1 MATNNNEIP
10 NINTDWQG
18 YSGKSVQD
26 FIKKM
31 IRQTISELGGKFGH
45 VTYESGQMRFYD
57 TDGGTSL
64 GAVTITGTSYTV
76 NVETNHKSNNIVVL
90 TSDIS
95 SIITLTPTTESIE
108 FGSTVKEDFPE
119 DYTFKLEIDSG
130 QGYID
135 RTPTNNIIKNGES
148 VDVDIRRYLTTGIN
162 KARIVVTGSI
172 SGQPKTLVFS
182 VTLTSLS
189 LNVEHPWHQV
199 WMQGNNYFVQNIYF
213 SGNIQKTL
221 HIKVGDVE
229 YTQDYSASTQYVNVP
244 TTFDLTNYTPT
255 ESGVVPLEIWM
266 TGEGVETQ
274 HIYYQIMYVA
284 DADKGNISLICF
296 NNIPAK
302 VYNFRQEDLVQYSV
316 YNIGSVNTLVK
327 ASYGDKEEI
336 LLENS
341 ENITSNT
348 IYTLSLSLQIDTDL
362 LEGIRLYVEVSGN
375 GVSKNT
381 EIIVDNSNAFIATP
395 GAKFYLNS
403 SLGSNSTPDRD
414 KIINSAPISEGFD
427 AIYDATWSGFTFSK
441 DAWDYDKD
449 GNRALVIKAGS
460 TLKIP
465 NLKPLRTTTDQSTT
479 FEIMYRAGAV
489 ADYDTPIFTCI
500 DTETYNKDTSVGIII
515 FPTRVLILSKETR
528 NEVFQQLLLGEDRI
542 NHIIIS
548 FQKKFGGKANNLC
561 RIFINGVENVTFTY
575 KDTDTFYPNTALQYG
590 GIVAGQSSTDTYI
603 YMMRIY
609 NKGFEEQDVRANFLN
624 AVIES
629 ANFNRLGFKADND
642 VLDGNSIDYYMV
654 KKAGFNTYVVETD
667 QPLPSLKNPVSYSK
681 GVNIHLEYNDH
692 PEWNVSIYDA
702 PLDRQGTTSSLY
714 MWANLR
720 SKIKKALVWRYHNL
734 KDSAGN
740 VLEETGKNGYLFGY
754 KSRPKVQKI
763 TWKKNVASQ
772 PQGHKMGATGIF
784 NDLFKQVFGAEK
796 LVTEGILPSIDTRV
810 ATEQIPFIGFQL
822 DSNGQYSFIGM
833 YTGGPDKTDKKTFG
847 YDRTDIFPK
856 LMMIEGPNH
865 DPYMTRFLV
874 PWTEDVFYDYLN
886 ETLSIGAES
895 PSDGSK
901 QEGWDA
907 DIVGDYSTDSEE
919 DADAIMNLYLSEFK
933 PAYDAIYYCSP
944 YIVSLDEAL
953 ASSGYSS
960 LDDINNNLSSYQKKE
975 TNGYSNILL
984 TLYDSQYRLI
994 YYRVKTGKY
1003 EVLPLSTHNML
1014 EYLGLSGT
1022 PTTEE
1027 IIEARRQK
1035 WINPDSGVAKYVNLP
1050 EAYYHNVFCE
1060 FLGVTDN
1067 DAKNTYWRKFKEIA
1081 LGGKWGFNQDDLDT
1095 LMQNDNNGQ
1104 DTKEYYVEPND
1115 TLNGNDIFQGRT
1127 SAFWYALRL
1136 WCKDNIKGM
1145 ANEFI
1150 QAAYDKA
1157 EALNISGNSIH
1168 ERVLGLVSYYMWQ
1181 HSSKYFPAAI
1191 YNADTKLAYIDVW
1204 YENPSALYNNV
1215 PPLTQIHGDH
1225 YETER
1230 AWMIKRIA
1238 YFFSKYQ
1245 LGAFKSSSADNYGS
1259 LEFTPASGFDM
1270 KVTPAIW
1277 LYPRISIGGSE
1288 TEQSVRTPA
1297 GNTCT
1302 LSLPSSGT
1310 TGVYI
1315 KGLDWLSDLGD
1326 LSKLQLTS
1334 RGGSDVISFSVNG
1347 KRLRK
1352 LKVGDANE
1360 EVLFNATNLAVV
1372 GDTLEEI
1379 DAQNASTIQGTLD
1392 LKNCPRLRNI
1402 YLQGTALTSVF
1413 PPVGGRVLKLQ
1424 LPNTLATLFLHNLNL
1439 LTDDNLTLSDD
1450 TKANLTTLYIN
1461 SCDNLNAFNILKE
1474 IYNTEGNKLAN
1485 IGIIWKGTIEDSDS
1499 SNMQMLGAIAKVSGQ
1514 EGGYRGVVYN
1524 ENGDIETGGKVNIN
1538 GSLNINYP
1546 VYQDDVDAILEGI
1559 PDLKVSY
1566 DPNNTYI
1573 RFKDAEVQRICATKW
1588 GDGNGV
1594 TKEQVKKVTD
1604 VATTFNRNA
1613 IIETFNEFKEFINV
1627 VELSGYSPQGAFRS
1641 CTSLREITLPET
1653 MRKLNDGHP
1662 RNNGGGGCFY
1672 GATSLGKCNGTENVK
1687 YVGACAFYDC
1697 KSLTEVN
1704 LKSATDIRSWAFM
1717 NCSNLSEI
1725 GDTSSVNSLGTRA
1738 FMNCAKLSDVSF
1750 PALSGNLGSDTFS
1763 GCTSLK
1769 RIGSLG
1775 SSIKKIS
1782 DGLGGQFGDLGFA
1795 YNCTSLEY
1803 VDLSRVNDIGNYA
1816 FYGCSLLSDIGEQC
1830 DELFRIGNSA
1840 FEKCTSL
1847 AIEDLSI
1854 PNLEQIGKYA
1864 FSNTKIKKVSN
1875 LGNITAINSY
1885 TFNNCTS
1892 LIEFTDPINNC
1903 TYESNCFTNCTSLT
1917 KININDNEKWFR
1929 NTFKSDTANPIRYA
1943 KNFYIND
1950 ELVDTM
1956 KVPSDLIT
1964 IGNYVLQ
1971 NWKGTTVDFGDSAIE
1986 TIGAYSFKDCTNLT
2000 NCNIPQSV
2008 KTINDRA
2015 FQGCTSLE
2023 FDTLN
2028 LPNLTSIGN
2037 YALDGVKIRKLVITS
2052 LVNLPTQ
2059 SGTLEAK
2066 STLQEVVLSSKCTTL
2081 PASVF
2086 SDYTNLNTINLG
2098 LITTFNSS
2106 CLKNT
2111 GLTGTLS
2118 IPNATGTLD
2127 VSAFYNTK
2135 ITNIANLGSVT
2146 QLGSSTWNDGVFQNC
2161 SLLETVTLPET
2172 LTIIGVNCFSN
2183 DKQLKTINFPESI
2196 TTIAYNGFN
2205 NCNNLEIESLSLP
2218 NLTSLSDAVFGNCYK
2233 LKRVTNLGSITKILV
2248 PSNDKGVFY
2257 NCTNLKVVVLP
2268 ATLETL
2274 GSQYS
2279 PFVRC
2284 TSLED
2289 VVCYATIP
2297 PAVACST
2304 IFPKNKLKGIYVPDS
2319 SIDAYRSATNWSN
2332 YYDYIYPIS
2341 DYVEGIPPMKFED
2354 AAVESIILT
2363 NYDTNKS
2370 GYLSNTEL
2378 LAIKNMNGKFDN
2390 NATIETFNELDQF
2403 TSLTQMPTFQNCTSL
2418 SEIKLPTHLNSMPSS
2433 MFKGCTALT
2442 SFAIPDTVQKLNGD
2456 TFNGSGL
2463 SSLTSWGGITELS
2476 GNNNF
2481 QNCISLSSIPSLST
2495 LTKISGNGTFAGCT
2509 NLTSVSGL
2517 NNLTQ
2522 IGENTFSECTNLNI
2536 NNLNLPNLTTLK
2548 SGAFYKCTSLT
2559 GSINLPS
2566 LTNQVDYS
2574 TFRECTSI
2582 INVLSLGSITKI
2594 QNNAFFGCTSLQS
2607 VNLPSTLTAIYLQAF
2622 YNCSNM
2628 YLPNNKLPES
2638 ITIID
2643 EKAFEG
2649 CTRLRIDELYLP
2661 NLKTINGGFESCDI
2675 RKITNLGSITKVA
2688 GFSNNANL
2696 ISVVLPETVTTIY
2709 DSAFADCTS
2718 LTTIN
2723 IPETVTTIGYRTFN
2737 NCTSLV
2743 IDELYLPN
2751 LQTLNTQSF
2760 NQVQRIS
2767 RITSLGQI
2775 TILPNTCFR
2784 LVSCDSIILPD
2795 TLLTIKGQETLP
2807 LCPTIVLPASVTD
2820 IEECIRGNT
2829 VITNFICKAT
2839 VPPSV
2844 ARNNWSETTSLQAI
2858 YVPDDSVEAYK
2869 AATNWST
2876 KASIIYGISD
2886 IITNNPELYEEIKDQ
2901 LGGGNT

>member
-31 IRQTISELGGKFGH
+31 IRQTIADIGSKFGH
-45 VTYESGQMRFYD
+45 VTYESGQIRFYD

-90 TSDIS
+90 TSDLS

-108 FGSTVKEDFPE
+108 FGSTTKEDFPE

-148 VDVDIRRYLTTGIN
+148 VDVEIRRYLTTGIN
-162 KARIVVTGSI
+162 KARIVVTGAT

-221 HIKVGDVE
+221 HVKLGDVE

-274 HIYYQIMYVA
+274 HIHYQIMYVT

-296 NNIPAK
+296 NNIPNK

-362 LEGIRLYVEVSGN
+362 LEGISLYVEVSGN
-375 GVSKNT
+375 GVSRST
-381 EIIVDNSNAFIATP
+381 EISVDNSNAFIATP

-403 SLGSNSTPDRD
+403 SLGSNSTSDRD

-427 AIYDATWSGFTFSK
+427 AIYDATWDSFTFSK
-441 DAWDYDKD
+441 DAWDYDQD

-479 FEIMYRAGAV
+479 FEIMYRASAV

-500 DTETYNKDTSVGIII
+500 DTETYNKDTSVGIVI
-515 FPTRVLILSKETR
+515 FPTRILIISKETR

-810 ATEQIPFIGFQL
+810 ATEQVPFIGFQL

-886 ETLSIGAES
+886 ETLSVGAES
-895 PSDGSK
+895 PSEGSK

-907 DIVGDYSTDSEE
+907 DIVAGYSTDSEE
-919 DADAIMNLYLSEFK
+919 DANAIMGLYLSEFK

-1035 WINPDSGVAKYVNLP
+1035 WINPDNGVAKYVNLP

-1145 ANEFI
+1145 ASEFI

-1168 ERVLGLVSYYMWQ
+1168 ERILGLVSYYMWQ

-1270 KVTPAIW
+1270 QVTPAIW

-1288 TEQSVRTPA
+1288 TEQSVRTQA
-1297 GNTCT
+1297 GDTCT
-1302 LSLPSSGT
+1302 LTLPSSGT

-1485 IGIIWKGTIEDSDS
+1485 IGILWKGTIEDSDP

-1538 GSLNINYP
+1538 GSLNVNYP
-1546 VYQDDVDAILEGI
+1546 VYQDDVGAILEGI

-1573 RFKDAEVQRICATKW
+1573 RFQDAEVQRICVTNW
-1588 GDGNGV
+1588 GDGNGITNQQAAAV
-1594 TKEQVKKVTD
+1594 TSFGNKFSGNTTITSFDELGKFGITSLANATSGTIRGIFQKCINLVSVDLSKITIIGHNSFSQCTLFAGDGNGNLSIPNLTSIGDNSFGGQGASTCTGLKRVLNLGNITEIPSSGNTSGGTFRNQINLTD
-1604 VATTFNRNA
+1604 VNLPSTLTT
-1613 IIETFNEFKEFINV
+1613 IGI
-1627 VELSGYSPQGAFRS
+1627 YAF
-1641 CTSLREITLPET
+1641 
-1653 MRKLNDGHP
+1653 
-1662 RNNGGGGCFY
+1662 
-1672 GATSLGKCNGTENVK
+1672 
-1687 YVGACAFYDC
+1687 
-1697 KSLTEVN
+1697 
-1704 LKSATDIRSWAFM
+1704 
-1717 NCSNLSEI
+1717 
-1725 GDTSSVNSLGTRA
+1725 
-1738 FMNCAKLSDVSF
+1738 
-1750 PALSGNLGSDTFS
+1750 
-1763 GCTSLK
+1763 
-1769 RIGSLG
+1769 
-1775 SSIKKIS
+1775 
-1782 DGLGGQFGDLGFA
+1782 
-1795 YNCTSLEY
+1795 YNCTSLENINIPE
-1803 VDLSRVNDIGNYA
+1803 SI
-1816 FYGCSLLSDIGEQC
+1816 IT
-1830 DELFRIGNSA
+1830 IGNSA
-1840 FEKCTSL
+1840 FANCTSL
-1847 AIEDLSI
+1847 TTINIPETVTTIGNSIFNNCTSLVIDDLSL
-1854 PNLEQIGKYA
+1854 PNLTSIGSYA
-1864 FSNTKIKKVSN
+1864 FYNTKIKKVSN
-1875 LGNITAINSY
+1875 LGNITAIY
-1885 TFNNCTS
+1885 TNTFGNCTS
-1892 LIEFTDPINNC
+1892 LIEFTDPISNC
-1903 TYESNCFTNCTSLT
+1903 TYESNCFNNCTSLT
-1917 KININDNEKWFR
+1917 KINISDNEKWFR
-1929 NTFKSDTANPIRYA
+1929 NTFKSDTANPIRYD

-1956 KVPSDLIT
+1956 KVPSDLTT

-1971 NWKGTTVDFGDSAIE
+1971 NWNGTTVDFGDSTIE
-1986 TIGAYSFKDCTNLT
+1986 TIGSYAFKNCTNLT

-2028 LPNLTSIGN
+2028 LPNLTSIGS

-2052 LVNLPTQ
+2052 LVNLPTN
-2059 SGTLEAK
+2059 SGTLGAK

-2081 PASVF
+2081 PYAAF
-2086 SDYTNLNTINLG
+2086 YGYTNLNTINLS
-2098 LITTFNSS
+2098 LITTFNSY

-2118 IPNATGTLD
+2118 IPSATGTLG
-2127 VSAFYNTK
+2127 VAAFYGTK
-2135 ITNIANLGSVT
+2135 ITNIANLGSIT
-2146 QLGSSTWNDGVFQNC
+2146 QLGSIEWANGNGTFYGC

-2172 LTIIGVNCFSN
+2172 LTIIGANSFYG

-2196 TTIAYNGFN
+2196 TDILACAFD

-2218 NLTSLSDAVFGNCYK
+2218 NLTSLSDTVFGNCYK
-2233 LKRVTNLGSITKILV
+2233 LKRVTNLGSITNLLA
-2248 PSNDKGVFY
+2248 PESSKGVFY
-2257 NCTNLKVVVLP
+2257 NCTNLKVVILP

-2279 PFVRC
+2279 PFAGC
-2284 TSLED
+2284 NSLED

-2354 AAVESIILT
+2354 AEVESIILT

-2390 NATIETFNELDQF
+2390 KATIETFNELEQF

-2442 SFAIPDTVQKLNGD
+2442 SFAIPNTVQKLNGD

-2463 SSLTSWGGITELS
+2463 SSLTSWGGVTEIS
-2476 GNNNF
+2476 DNNNF
-2481 QNCISLSSIPSLST
+2481 QNCTSLSSIPSLST

-2522 IGENTFSECTNLNI
+2522 IGNNTFSECTNLNI
-2536 NNLNLPNLTTLK
+2536 NNLNLPNLITL
-2548 SGAFYKCTSLT
+2548 GDYAFQKTNLT

-2566 LTNQVDYS
+2566 ITNLGYGA
-2574 TFRECTSI
+2574 FRECTSI
-2582 INVLSLGSITKI
+2582 TNVISLGYITKI
-2594 QNNAFFGCTSLQS
+2594 QDYAFYGCTSLQS
-2607 VNLPSTLTAIYLQAF
+2607 VNLPNTLTSVGIQAF

-2638 ITIID
+2638 ITTID
-2643 EKAFEG
+2643 RQAFDG
-2649 CTRLRIDELYLP
+2649 CTSLRIDELYLP
-2661 NLKTINGGFESCDI
+2661 NLKTINGGFERCDV
-2675 RKITNLGSITKVA
+2675 RKITNLGSITTVS
-2688 GFSNNANL
+2688 GFDNNANL
-2696 ISVVLPETVTTIY
+2696 TSVVLPETITTINY
-2709 DSAFADCTS
+2709 NAFNNCTS

-2723 IPETVTTIGYRTFN
+2723 LPESITTIGSNSFS

-2743 IDELYLPN
+2743 IDGLYLPN
-2751 LQTLNTQSF
+2751 LQTFSGTNTFYNVS
-2760 NQVQRIS
+2760 RIS

-2775 TILPNTCFR
+2775 TNLPTNTF
-2784 LVSCDSIILPD
+2784 LKVYCDSIILPN
-2795 TLLTIKGQETLP
+2795 TLLTLGQSSLP

-2820 IEECIRGNT
+2820 IGQCLRDNN
-2829 VITNFICKAT
+2829 VIVNFICKAT
-2839 VPPSV
+2839 VPPVCSNF
-2844 ARNNWSETTSLQAI
+2844 AGLQAI

-2869 AATNWST
+2869 TATNWSS
-2876 KASIIYGISD
+2876 KASIIYSISD

-2901 LGGGNT
+2901 L

>member
-31 IRQTISELGGKFGH
+31 LRQTISELGGKFGH

-148 VDVDIRRYLTTGIN
+148 VDVEIRRYLTTGIN
-162 KARIVVTGSI
+162 KVRIVVTGAT

-274 HIYYQIMYVA
+274 HIHYQIMYVT

-296 NNIPAK
+296 NNVPAK

-316 YNIGSVNTLVK
+316 YNIGSISTLVK
-327 ASYGDKEEI
+327 ALYDDKEEI

-341 ENITSNT
+341 EDITSNT

-403 SLGSNSTPDRD
+403 SLGSNSTSDRD

-441 DAWDYDKD
+441 DAWDYDQD

-479 FEIMYRAGAV
+479 FELMYRASAI

-515 FPTRVLILSKETR
+515 FPTRILVISKETR

-542 NHIIIS
+542 NHIIVS

-590 GIVAGQSSTDTYI
+590 GLVLGQQSTDTYV

-734 KDSAGN
+734 KDSADN

-810 ATEQIPFIGFQL
+810 ATEQVPFIGFQL

-886 ETLSIGAES
+886 ETLSVGAES

-907 DIVGDYSTDSEE
+907 DIVANYSTDSEE
-919 DADAIMNLYLSEFK
+919 DADAIMDLYLSEFK

-944 YIVSLDEAL
+944 YIVSLNEAL

-960 LDDINNNLSSYQKKE
+960 LDDINNNISSYQKKE

-1003 EVLPLSTHNML
+1003 EILPLSTHNML

-1067 DAKNTYWRKFKEIA
+1067 DAKNTYWRKFKELA

-1145 ANEFI
+1145 ASEFI

-1270 KVTPAIW
+1270 EVTPAIW

-1297 GNTCT
+1297 GDTCT

-1379 DAQNASTIQGTLD
+1379 DAQNASTVQGTLD

-1439 LTDDNLTLSDD
+1439 LTDGNLTLSND

-1546 VYQDDVDAILEGI
+1546 VYQDDVDAVLRGI
-1559 PDLKVSY
+1559 PDLKISY
-1566 DPNNTYI
+1566 DSDNTYI
-1573 RFKDAEVQRICATKW
+1573 RFQDDEVQRICATKW
-1588 GDGNGV
+1588 GDGTGITESQAAAV
-1594 TKEQVKKVTD
+1594 TNIG
-1604 VATTFNRNA
+1604 TTFMGNTT
-1613 IIETFNEFKEFINV
+1613 ITSFDEFSKFTNITEFPEN
-1627 VELSGYSPQGAFRS
+1627 GYGTMEAFS
-1641 CTSLREITLPET
+1641 KCTALRTITLPPSFT
-1653 MRKLNDGHP
+1653 KIGSGNTGYG
-1662 RNNGGGGCFY
+1662 NGY
-1672 GATSLGKCNGTENVK
+1672 
-1687 YVGACAFYDC
+1687 CAF
-1697 KSLTEVN
+1697 N
-1704 LKSATDIRSWAFM
+1704 
-1717 NCSNLSEI
+1717 
-1725 GDTSSVNSLGTRA
+1725 
-1738 FMNCAKLSDVSF
+1738 
-1750 PALSGNLGSDTFS
+1750 
-1763 GCTSLK
+1763 GCTSLENVNVPPSLYY
-1769 RIGSLG
+1769 IGNNAFNGCTSLEKLDLSNVTYIGESAFNNCPKLRDLTDTSKVETLG
-1775 SSIKKIS
+1775 SSAFSSCKSLKNIS
-1782 DGLGGQFGDLGFA
+1782 LPSLTSNLDQNTF
-1795 YNCTSLEY
+1795 YNCTSLERIDSLGTRQKTIVDGRGGGYGNYGFAYGCTSLKY
-1803 VDLSRVNDIGNYA
+1803 VDLSCITSIGGFA
-1816 FYGCSLLSDIGEQC
+1816 FYGCKSLENINFPESITAINSNAFQGCSLLNKDINLPNLTSLGS
-1830 DELFRIGNSA
+1830 SA
-1840 FEKCTSL
+1840 FST
-1847 AIEDLSI
+1847 
-1854 PNLEQIGKYA
+1854 
-1864 FSNTKIKKVSN
+1864 TKIKKVSN
-1875 LGNITAINSY
+1875 LGNITAINSL
-1885 TFNNCTS
+1885 TFNNCTE
-1892 LIEFTDPINNC
+1892 LTEFTDPISNC
-1903 TYESNCFTNCTSLT
+1903 TYDSKCFTNCTSLT
-1917 KININDNEKWFR
+1917 KINISDNEKWFR

-1956 KVPSDLIT
+1956 KVPSDLTT

-1971 NWKGTTVDFGDSAIE
+1971 NWNGTTVDFGDSTIE
-1986 TIGAYSFKDCTNLT
+1986 TIGSYAFKDCTNLT

-2008 KTINDRA
+2008 KTINERA
-2015 FQGCTSLE
+2015 FQGCTGLE

-2028 LPNLTSIGN
+2028 LPNLTSIGS

-2059 SGTLEAK
+2059 SRTLGAK

-2081 PASVF
+2081 PVRVF
-2086 SDYTNLNTINLG
+2086 DGYTKLNTINLG
-2098 LITTFNSS
+2098 LITTFNSL
-2106 CLKNT
+2106 CLWGT

-2118 IPNATGTLD
+2118 IPSATGTLGD
-2127 VSAFYNTK
+2127 EAFTGTK

-2146 QLGSSTWNDGVFQNC
+2146 TIMRKTFSLCTSLQSVNLPSTLITIGNSTFNGC
-2161 SLLETVTLPET
+2161 SNLTTINLPET
-2172 LTIIGVNCFSN
+2172 
-2183 DKQLKTINFPESI
+2183 I
-2196 TTIAYNGFN
+2196 TTIGGAAFWECYS
-2205 NCNNLEIESLSLP
+2205 LVIDDLSLP
-2218 NLTSLSDAVFGNCYK
+2218 NLTTLGDSAFRSTKIKKVS
-2233 LKRVTNLGSITKILV
+2233 NLGNITQLEARTY
-2248 PSNDKGVFY
+2248 DTGVFY
-2257 NCTNLKVVVLP
+2257 GCTNLKVVVLP

-2279 PFVRC
+2279 PFTGC
-2284 TSLED
+2284 ASLED

-2319 SIDAYRSATNWSN
+2319 NIDAYRSATNWSN

-2341 DYVEGIPPMKFED
+2341 DYVEGIPPMKFKD
-2354 AAVESIILT
+2354 AEVESIILT

-2442 SFAIPDTVQKLNGD
+2442 SFAIPNTVQKLNGD

-2463 SSLTSWGGITELS
+2463 SSLTSWGGITETS
-2476 GNNNF
+2476 QNTF
-2481 QNCISLSSIPSLST
+2481 QNCTSLSSVPSLSQ
-2495 LTKISGNGTFAGCT
+2495 LTKVGSNTFNNCT
-2509 NLTSVSGL
+2509 NLTSISGL
-2517 NNLTQ
+2517 NNLTA
-2522 IGENTFSECTNLNI
+2522 IGGGAFYQCTNLNI
-2536 NNLNLPNLTTLK
+2536 NNLNLPNLITLGN
-2548 SGAFYKCTSLT
+2548 SAFYKCAGLT
-2559 GSINLPS
+2559 GTINLPG
-2566 LTNQVDYS
+2566 LTNQVDYN

-2582 INVLSLGSITKI
+2582 TNVLSLGSITKI
-2594 QNNAFFGCTSLQS
+2594 QGSAFFGCTSLQS
-2607 VNLPSTLTAIYLQAF
+2607 VNLPSTLTAIYDQAF

-2643 EKAFEG
+2643 SQAFNG
-2649 CTRLRIDELYLP
+2649 CTNLRIDELYLP
-2661 NLKTINGGFESCDI
+2661 NLKTINGGFENCDV
-2675 RKITNLGSITKVA
+2675 RKITNLGSITKVV
-2688 GFSNNANL
+2688 GFQNNANL
-2696 ISVVLPETVTTIY
+2696 ESVVLPETVTTIDY
-2709 DSAFADCTS
+2709 KAFSNCTS

-2723 IPETVTTIGYRTFN
+2723 LPESVTTINSNSFG

-2751 LQTLNTQSF
+2751 LQTFGGDNAFYNVS
-2760 NQVQRIS
+2760 RIS

-2775 TILPNTCFR
+2775 TTLPNNCFGLVPCNSIILPNT
-2784 LVSCDSIILPD
+2784 
-2795 TLLTIKGQETLP
+2795 LLTLGQSSLP
-2807 LCPTIVLPASVTD
+2807 LCPTIILPESVTD
-2820 IEECIRGNT
+2820 IGQCLRDNN
-2829 VITNFICKAT
+2829 VIVNFICKAI
-2839 VPPSV
+2839 VPPVCSRLAEV
-2844 ARNNWSETTSLQAI
+2844 QAI

-2869 AATNWST
+2869 TATNWST

-2901 LGGGNT
+2901 L

>member
-1 MATNNNEIP
+1 MTVNNNEIP

-148 VDVDIRRYLTTGIN
+148 VDVEIRRYLTTGTN
-162 KARIVVTGSI
+162 KARIVVTGAT

-266 TGEGVETQ
+266 TGEGVETK
-274 HIYYQIMYVA
+274 HIYYQIMYVT

-296 NNIPAK
+296 NNVPNK
-302 VYNFRQEDLVQYSV
+302 VYNFTQEDLVQYSV

-327 ASYGDKEEI
+327 ALYDNKEEI

-341 ENITSNT
+341 EDITSNT
-348 IYTLSLSLQIDTDL
+348 IYTLSLSLQIDIDL

-403 SLGSNSTPDRD
+403 SLGSNSTFDRD

-427 AIYDATWSGFTFSK
+427 AIYDATWDSFTFSK
-441 DAWDYDKD
+441 DAWDYDQD

-479 FEIMYRAGAV
+479 FEIMYRASAV

-515 FPTRVLILSKETR
+515 FPTRILIISKETR

-542 NHIIIS
+542 NHIVIS

-681 GVNIHLEYNDH
+681 GINIHLEYNDH

-810 ATEQIPFIGFQL
+810 ATEQVPFIGFQL

-886 ETLSIGAES
+886 ETLSVGAES
-895 PSDGSK
+895 PSEGSK

-907 DIVGDYSTDSEE
+907 DIVANYSTDSEE
-919 DADAIMNLYLSEFK
+919 DANAIMDLYLSEFK

-1035 WINPDSGVAKYVNLP
+1035 WINPDNGVAKYVNLP

-1067 DAKNTYWRKFKEIA
+1067 DAKNTYWRKFKELA

-1115 TLNGNDIFQGRT
+1115 TLNDNDIFQGRT

-1297 GNTCT
+1297 GDICT

-1413 PPVGGRVLKLQ
+1413 PPVGGRILKLQ

-1439 LTDDNLTLSDD
+1439 LTDNNLTLSND

-1514 EGGYRGVVYN
+1514 EGGYRGVIYN

-1546 VYQDDVDAILEGI
+1546 VYQDDVDAVLRGI
-1559 PDLKVSY
+1559 PDLKISY
-1566 DPNNTYI
+1566 NPDNTYI
-1573 RFKDAEVQRICATKW
+1573 RFQDAEVQRICATNW
-1588 GDGNGV
+1588 GDGNGI
-1594 TKEQVKKVTD
+1594 TESKAAKVTSLG
-1604 VATTFNRNA
+1604 ATFRGNTTITSFD
-1613 IIETFNEFKEFINV
+1613 
-1627 VELSGYSPQGAFRS
+1627 ELSKFGVTSLSDTSSGQGAFQN
-1641 CTSLREITLPET
+1641 CP
-1653 MRKLNDGHP
+1653 
-1662 RNNGGGGCFY
+1662 
-1672 GATSLGKCNGTENVK
+1672 
-1687 YVGACAFYDC
+1687 
-1697 KSLTEVN
+1697 N
-1704 LKSATDIRSWAFM
+1704 L
-1717 NCSNLSEI
+1717 
-1725 GDTSSVNSLGTRA
+1725 
-1738 FMNCAKLSDVSF
+1738 VS
-1750 PALSGNLGSDTFS
+1750 
-1763 GCTSLK
+1763 
-1769 RIGSLG
+1769 
-1775 SSIKKIS
+1775 
-1782 DGLGGQFGDLGFA
+1782 
-1795 YNCTSLEY
+1795 
-1803 VDLSRVNDIGNYA
+1803 VDLSKITKIGY
-1816 FYGCSLLSDIGEQC
+1816 
-1830 DELFRIGNSA
+1830 SA
-1840 FEKCTSL
+1840 FSNCAL
-1847 AIEDLSI
+1847 FAGNGNGDLSI
-1854 PNLEQIGKYA
+1854 PNLISIGGNSFGVYNRGTCTGLKRVLDLGNITEIPNSANVYGGTFRSQINLTDVNLPPTLTTIGDYA
-1864 FSNTKIKKVSN
+1864 FYNCASLKNINIPESITTINFNAFNRCTSLIINNLSLPNLTSIGSAVFQNTKIKKVSN
-1875 LGNITAINSY
+1875 LGNITAISDNV
-1885 TFNNCTS
+1885 FNNCTE
-1892 LIEFTDPINNC
+1892 LTEFTDPISNC

-1917 KININDNEKWFR
+1917 KINISDNEKWFR

-1943 KNFYIND
+1943 KNFYINN

-1956 KVPSDLIT
+1956 KVPSDLTT
-1964 IGNYVLQ
+1964 IGNYVLYGW
-1971 NWKGTTVDFGDSAIE
+1971 NGTTVDFGDSSIE
-1986 TIGAYSFKDCTNLT
+1986 TIGSYAFKDCTNLT

-2008 KTINDRA
+2008 TTINDSA
-2015 FQGCTSLE
+2015 FQGCTGLE

-2028 LPNLTSIGN
+2028 LPNLTSIGS

-2059 SGTLEAK
+2059 SGSLGAK

-2086 SDYTNLNTINLG
+2086 SDCTNLNTINLG
-2098 LITTFNSS
+2098 LITTFNNT

-2118 IPNATGTLD
+2118 IPNATGTLGLA
-2127 VSAFYNTK
+2127 AFRGTK
-2135 ITNIANLGSVT
+2135 ITNIANLGTIT
-2146 QLGSSTWNDGVFQNC
+2146 QLGGDTWGDGVGTFQGC
-2161 SLLETVTLPET
+2161 TLLETAVLPET
-2172 LTIIGVNCFSN
+2172 LTKIGCSSF
-2183 DKQLKTINFPESI
+2183 KGCPKLKTINFPESI
-2196 TTIAYNGFN
+2196 TTIQVEAFI

-2218 NLTSLSDAVFGNCYK
+2218 NLTKLNNRAFMKCYK
-2233 LKRVTNLGSITKILV
+2233 LKRVTNLGSITNITAE
-2248 PSNDKGVFY
+2248 SNYQSTFY
-2257 NCTNLKVVVLP
+2257 SCTNLKVVVLP

-2279 PFVRC
+2279 PFTGC

-2289 VVCYATIP
+2289 VVCYSTIP

-2354 AAVESIILT
+2354 AQIESIILT

-2390 NATIETFNELDQF
+2390 NTTIETFNELDQF

-2418 SEIKLPTHLNSMPSS
+2418 REIKLPTHLNSMPSS

-2442 SFAIPDTVQKLNGD
+2442 SFAIPNTVQKLNGD

-2476 GNNNF
+2476 SNNDF
-2481 QNCISLSSIPSLST
+2481 QNCKSLSSIPSLST
-2495 LTKISGNGTFAGCT
+2495 LTKIRGNGTFAGCT

-2522 IGENTFSECTNLNI
+2522 IGGSTFSECTNLTI
-2536 NNLNLPNLTTLK
+2536 NNLNLPNLITLGD
-2548 SGAFYKCTSLT
+2548 SAFYKCVGLT
-2559 GSINLPS
+2559 GSINLPN
-2566 LTNQVDYS
+2566 LTNQLDYR

-2582 INVLSLGSITKI
+2582 TNVLSLGSITKI
-2594 QNNAFFGCTSLQS
+2594 QNLAFFGCTSLQS
-2607 VNLPSTLTAIYLQAF
+2607 IN
-2622 YNCSNM
+2622 
-2628 YLPNNKLPES
+2628 LPES
-2638 ITIID
+2638 ITNIYNQ
-2643 EKAFEG
+2643 AFSG
-2649 CTRLRIDELYLP
+2649 CTSLRIDELYLP
-2661 NLKTINGGFESCDI
+2661 NLQSITGFDSCDI
-2675 RKITNLGSITKVA
+2675 RKITNLGSITTVS
-2688 GFSNNANL
+2688 GFNNNANL
-2696 ISVVLPETVTTIY
+2696 ESVVLPETVTTI
-2709 DSAFADCTS
+2709 DGSAFADCTS

-2723 IPETVTTIGYRTFN
+2723 IPETVTTIGYRAFN

-2751 LQTLNTQSF
+2751 LQSLNDWTF

-2775 TILPNTCFR
+2775 TTLPNSCFR
-2784 LVSCDSIILPD
+2784 LVQCDNIILPD
-2795 TLLTIKGQETLP
+2795 TLLTFEGEFSLP
-2807 LCPTIVLPASVTD
+2807 LCSTIVLPASVTN
-2820 IEECIRGNT
+2820 IGNCIKGNT

-2844 ARNNWSETTSLQAI
+2844 GGNNWVNTNALQAI
-2858 YVPDDSVEAYK
+2858 YVPDASVEAYK
-2869 AATNWST
+2869 TATNWST

-2901 LGGGNT
+2901 L

>member
-64 GAVTITGTSYTV
+64 GVVTITGTSYTV
-76 NVETNHKSNNIVVL
+76 NVETNHNSNNIVVL
-90 TSDIS
+90 TSDTS

-148 VDVDIRRYLTTGIN
+148 VDVEIRRYLTTGIN
-162 KARIVVTGSI
+162 KVRIVVTGAT

-221 HIKVGDVE
+221 HIKVGDTE

-274 HIYYQIMYVA
+274 HIYYQIMYVT

-296 NNIPAK
+296 NNVPAK

-327 ASYGDKEEI
+327 ALYDNKEEI

-341 ENITSNT
+341 EDITSNT

-395 GAKFYLNS
+395 GAKFYMNS
-403 SLGSNSTPDRD
+403 SLGSNSTSDRD

-441 DAWDYDKD
+441 DAWDYDQD

-479 FEIMYRAGAV
+479 FEIMYRASAV

-500 DTETYNKDTSVGIII
+500 DTETYNKDTSVGIVI
-515 FPTRVLILSKETR
+515 FPTRILIISKETR

-590 GIVAGQSSTDTYI
+590 GLVLGQQSTDTYV

-810 ATEQIPFIGFQL
+810 ATEQVPFIGFQL

-886 ETLSIGAES
+886 ETLSVGAES

-907 DIVGDYSTDSEE
+907 DIVADYSTDSEE
-919 DADAIMNLYLSEFK
+919 DANAIMDLYLSEFK

-944 YIVSLDEAL
+944 YIVSLNEAL

-1035 WINPDSGVAKYVNLP
+1035 WINPDNGVAKYVNLP

-1067 DAKNTYWRKFKEIA
+1067 DAKNTYWRKFKEVA

-1104 DTKEYYVEPND
+1104 DTKEYYVESND

-1145 ANEFI
+1145 ASEFI

-1270 KVTPAIW
+1270 QVTPAIW

-1288 TEQSVRTPA
+1288 TEQSVRTQA

-1302 LSLPSSGT
+1302 LTLPSSGT

-1485 IGIIWKGTIEDSDS
+1485 IGILWKGTIEDSDP

-1538 GSLNINYP
+1538 GSLNVNYP

-1566 DPNNTYI
+1566 DSDNTYI

-1588 GDGNGV
+1588 GDGVGM
-1594 TKEQVKKVTD
+1594 TYQKVQSLTSIG
-1604 VATTFNRNA
+1604 T
-1613 IIETFNEFKEFINV
+1613 
-1627 VELSGYSPQGAFRS
+1627 AFRGKTTIVTFDEFS
-1641 CTSLREITLPET
+1641 EFTNITEFPENHYGDMHAFSKCTALRTITLPPAFT
-1653 MRKLNDGHP
+1653 KIGSGSGSYG
-1662 RNNGGGGCFY
+1662 NGY
-1672 GATSLGKCNGTENVK
+1672 
-1687 YVGACAFYDC
+1687 CAF
-1697 KSLTEVN
+1697 N
-1704 LKSATDIRSWAFM
+1704 
-1717 NCSNLSEI
+1717 
-1725 GDTSSVNSLGTRA
+1725 
-1738 FMNCAKLSDVSF
+1738 
-1750 PALSGNLGSDTFS
+1750 
-1763 GCTSLK
+1763 GCTSLENVNFPPSLYYIGNNAFAGCNSLA
-1769 RIGSLG
+1769 RIDLSNIIYIGEYVFYNCTKLNDLVDTSKVETLG
-1775 SSIKKIS
+1775 SQAFIS
-1782 DGLGGQFGDLGFA
+1782 CKSLKNISLPSLTSNLGSNTF
-1795 YNCTSLEY
+1795 YNCTSLERIDSLGTTPKTIADGNGGGYGNYGFAYGCTSLTY
-1803 VDLSRVNDIGNYA
+1803 VDLSRVNYIGNYA

-1830 DELFRIGNSA
+1830 DELFHIGNFA

-1875 LGNITAINSY
+1875 LGNITAIDIY
-1885 TFNNCTS
+1885 TFGNCTS
-1892 LIEFTDPINNC
+1892 LTEFTDPISNC
-1903 TYESNCFTNCTSLT
+1903 TYESNCFNNCTSLT
-1917 KININDNEKWFR
+1917 KINISDNEKWFR

-1956 KVPSDLIT
+1956 KVPSDLTT

-1971 NWKGTTVDFGDSAIE
+1971 NWNGTTVDFDNSTIE
-1986 TIGAYSFKDCTNLT
+1986 TIGSYAFKDCTNLT
-2000 NCNIPQSV
+2000 NCNIPESV

-2028 LPNLTSIGN
+2028 LPNLTSIGS

-2059 SGTLEAK
+2059 NGSLGAK

-2081 PASVF
+2081 SASVF
-2086 SDYTNLNTINLG
+2086 SDYTNLNTINLD
-2098 LITTFNSS
+2098 LITTFNNS

-2111 GLTGTLS
+2111 GLTGILTL
-2118 IPNATGTLD
+2118 PLATGILYD
-2127 VSAFYNTK
+2127 QSFRGTK
-2135 ITNIANLGSVT
+2135 VTSISNLGSIT
-2146 QLGSSTWNDGVFQNC
+2146 QLGSTNTNNYGPFYECKQ
-2161 SLLETVTLPET
+2161 LESVTLPET
-2172 LTIIGVNCFSN
+2172 LTIIGSRSFSN
-2183 DKQLKTINFPESI
+2183 CTSLKSINFPESI
-2196 TTIAYNGFN
+2196 TNIVAYAFYG
-2205 NCNNLEIESLSLP
+2205 CNNLVIESLNLP
-2218 NLTSLSDAVFGNCYK
+2218 NLTSLGNMTFSYCYN
-2233 LKRVTNLGSITKILV
+2233 LKKIENLGNITTIEA
-2248 PSNDKGVFY
+2248 SNSSNVSKTFAY
-2257 NCTNLKVVVLP
+2257 CSNLRVVVLP
-2268 ATLETL
+2268 STLTTL
-2274 GSQYS
+2274 GTSAT
-2279 PFVRC
+2279 PFVGC

-2289 VVCYATIP
+2289 IVCYATVP
-2297 PAVACST
+2297 PST
-2304 IFPKNKLKGIYVPDS
+2304 GSANIFSKNKLKGIYVPDN

-2354 AAVESIILT
+2354 AEVESIILI

-2390 NATIETFNELDQF
+2390 KATIETFNELDQF

-2442 SFAIPDTVQKLNGD
+2442 SFAIPNTVTKIGGMD
-2456 TFNGSGL
+2456 VFNGSGL
-2463 SSLTSWGGITELS
+2463 VTLTSWGGITET
-2476 GNNNF
+2476 GYNMF
-2481 QNCISLSSIPSLST
+2481 YNCTSLSSVPSLSQ
-2495 LTKISGNGTFAGCT
+2495 LTKVGNNTFSNCT
-2509 NLTSVSGL
+2509 NLTSISGL
-2517 NNLTQ
+2517 NNLTA
-2522 IGENTFSECTNLNI
+2522 IGNDAFSQCTNLNI
-2536 NNLNLPNLTTLK
+2536 NNLNLPSLTSLG
-2548 SGAFYKCTSLT
+2548 SGAFYKNTGLT
-2559 GSINLPS
+2559 GSINLPN
-2566 LTNQVDYS
+2566 LTNQVGS
-2574 TFRECTSI
+2574 NTFRECTSI
-2582 INVLSLGSITKI
+2582 TNVISLGSITKI
-2594 QNNAFFGCTSLQS
+2594 QDYAFFGCTSLQS
-2607 VNLPSTLTAIYLQAF
+2607 VNLPNTLTNIYRQAF

-2638 ITIID
+2638 ITTID
-2643 EKAFEG
+2643 SLAFDG
-2649 CTRLRIDELYLP
+2649 CTSLRIDELYLP
-2661 NLKTINGGFESCDI
+2661 NLKTINGGFERCDV
-2675 RKITNLGSITKVA
+2675 RKITNLGSITTVS
-2688 GFSNNANL
+2688 GFDNNANL
-2696 ISVVLPETVTTIY
+2696 TSVVLPETITTINY
-2709 DSAFADCTS
+2709 NAFNNCTS

-2723 IPETVTTIGYRTFN
+2723 LPESITTIGSNSFS

-2743 IDELYLPN
+2743 IDGLYLPN
-2751 LQTLNTQSF
+2751 LQTFSGTNTFYNVS
-2760 NQVQRIS
+2760 RIS

-2775 TILPNTCFR
+2775 TNLPTNTF
-2784 LVSCDSIILPD
+2784 LKVYCDSIILPN
-2795 TLLTIKGQETLP
+2795 TLLTLGQSSLP

-2820 IEECIRGNT
+2820 IGQCLRDNN
-2829 VITNFICKAT
+2829 VIVNFICKAT
-2839 VPPSV
+2839 VPPVCSNF
-2844 ARNNWSETTSLQAI
+2844 AGLQAI

-2869 AATNWST
+2869 TATNWSS
-2876 KASIIYGISD
+2876 KASIIYSISD

-2901 LGGGNT
+2901 L

>member
-108 FGSTVKEDFPE
+108 FGSTVKENFPE

-148 VDVDIRRYLTTGIN
+148 VDVEIRRYLTTGIN
-162 KARIVVTGSI
+162 KARIVVTGAT

-255 ESGVVPLEIWM
+255 ESGVVPFEIWM
-266 TGEGVETQ
+266 TGEGVETK

-296 NNIPAK
+296 NNVPNK
-302 VYNFRQEDLVQYSV
+302 VYNFRQEDLIQYSV

-327 ASYGDKEEI
+327 ALYDNKEEI

-341 ENITSNT
+341 EDITSNT

-362 LEGIRLYVEVSGN
+362 LEGIKLYVEVSGN

-381 EIIVDNSNAFIATP
+381 EIIVDNSSAFIATP

-403 SLGSNSTPDRD
+403 SLGSNSTSDRD

-441 DAWDYDKD
+441 DAWDYDQD

-479 FEIMYRAGAV
+479 FEIMYRASAV

-500 DTETYNKDTSVGIII
+500 DTETYNKDTSVGIVI
-515 FPTRVLILSKETR
+515 FPTRILVISKETR

-542 NHIIIS
+542 NHIVIS

-720 SKIKKALVWRYHNL
+720 SKIKKALLWRYHNL

-810 ATEQIPFIGFQL
+810 ATEQVPFIGFQL

-886 ETLSIGAES
+886 ETLSVGAES
-895 PSDGSK
+895 PSEGSK

-907 DIVGDYSTDSEE
+907 DIVADYSTDSKE
-919 DADAIMNLYLSEFK
+919 DADSIMGLYLSEFK

-944 YIVSLDEAL
+944 YIVSLNEAL

-1003 EVLPLSTHNML
+1003 EVLPLATHNML

-1067 DAKNTYWRKFKEIA
+1067 DAKNTYWRKFKELA

-1297 GNTCT
+1297 GDTCT

-1315 KGLDWLSDLGD
+1315 KGLNWLSDLGD

-1360 EVLFNATNLAVV
+1360 EVLFNATNLSVV

-1439 LTDDNLTLSDD
+1439 LTDDNLTLSND

-1546 VYQDDVDAILEGI
+1546 VYQDDVDAVLRGI
-1559 PDLKVSY
+1559 PDLKISY
-1566 DPNNTYI
+1566 DSDNTYI
-1573 RFKDAEVQRICATKW
+1573 RFQDAEVQRICVTKW
-1588 GDGNGV
+1588 GDGTGI
-1594 TKEQVKKVTD
+1594 TETQAAAVTD
-1604 VATTFNRNA
+1604 IGDTFRGNTTIATFDEFSKFTNITEFPENGYGDMYVFSKCTALRTITLPPAFTKIGSGNPNYGHGYAAFN
-1613 IIETFNEFKEFINV
+1613 
-1627 VELSGYSPQGAFRS
+1627 G
-1641 CTSLREITLPET
+1641 CTSL
-1653 MRKLNDGHP
+1653 
-1662 RNNGGGGCFY
+1662 
-1672 GATSLGKCNGTENVK
+1672 ENVNFPPSL
-1687 YVGACAFYDC
+1687 YYIGNGA
-1697 KSLTEVN
+1697 
-1704 LKSATDIRSWAFM
+1704 
-1717 NCSNLSEI
+1717 
-1725 GDTSSVNSLGTRA
+1725 
-1738 FMNCAKLSDVSF
+1738 
-1750 PALSGNLGSDTFS
+1750 FS
-1763 GCTSLK
+1763 GCTSLA
-1769 RIGSLG
+1769 RIDLSNITYIGINAFDGCSKLNDLVDTSNVETLG
-1775 SSIKKIS
+1775 SQSFNNCKSLQSIS
-1782 DGLGGQFGDLGFA
+1782 LPSLTSNLGMNTFN
-1795 YNCTSLEY
+1795 NCTSLERIDSLGTTSKTIADGKRGYYSDYGFAYGCTSLTY
-1803 VDLSRVNDIGNYA
+1803 VDLSCITSIGACAFYGCTSLENINFSESITAINNDA
-1816 FYGCSLLSDIGEQC
+1816 FYGCSLLNKDINLPNLTSLGS
-1830 DELFRIGNSA
+1830 SA
-1840 FEKCTSL
+1840 F
-1847 AIEDLSI
+1847 
-1854 PNLEQIGKYA
+1854 N
-1864 FSNTKIKKVSN
+1864 NTKIKKVSN
-1875 LGNITAINSY
+1875 LGNITTINNT
-1885 TFNNCTS
+1885 TFNNCTE
-1892 LIEFTDPINNC
+1892 LTEFTDPISNC
-1903 TYESNCFTNCTSLT
+1903 TYESKCFTNCTSLT
-1917 KININDNEKWFR
+1917 KINISNNEKWFR

-1956 KVPSDLIT
+1956 KVPSDLTT

-1971 NWKGTTVDFGDSAIE
+1971 NWNGTTVDFGNSTIE
-1986 TIGAYSFKDCTNLT
+1986 TIGSYAFKDCTNLT
-2000 NCNIPQSV
+2000 NCNIPESV
-2008 KTINDRA
+2008 KTINERA
-2015 FQGCTSLE
+2015 FQGCTGLE

-2028 LPNLTSIGN
+2028 LPNLTSIGS

-2059 SGTLEAK
+2059 SGSLGAK

-2081 PASVF
+2081 PIGVF

-2098 LITTFNSS
+2098 LITTFNDS
-2106 CLKNT
+2106 CLKST

-2118 IPNATGTLD
+2118 IPSATGTLGPQ
-2127 VSAFYNTK
+2127 AFRHTK
-2135 ITNIANLGSVT
+2135 ITNITNLGSIT
-2146 QLGSSTWNDGVFQNC
+2146 QLGGDTWGDGVGTFQGC
-2161 SLLETVTLPET
+2161 ALLETVVFPET
-2172 LTIIGVNCFSN
+2172 LTKIGCSSF
-2183 DKQLKTINFPESI
+2183 KGCTKLKTINFPESI
-2196 TTIAYNGFN
+2196 TTIQVEAFTG
-2205 NCNNLEIESLSLP
+2205 CNNLEIESLSLP
-2218 NLTSLSDAVFGNCYK
+2218 NLTQLNARAFMNCYK
-2233 LKRVTNLGSITKILV
+2233 LKRVTNLGSITNIKAD
-2248 PSNDKGVFY
+2248 SNNQSTFY
-2257 NCTNLKVVVLP
+2257 RCTNLKVVVLP

-2279 PFVRC
+2279 PFTGC

-2341 DYVEGIPPMKFED
+2341 DYVEGIPPMKFVD
-2354 AAVESIILT
+2354 AEVESIILT

-2418 SEIKLPTHLNSMPSS
+2418 SEIKLPTHLNSMPAS

-2442 SFAIPDTVQKLNGD
+2442 SFAIPNTVQKLNGD

-2476 GNNNF
+2476 SNNNF
-2481 QNCISLSSIPSLST
+2481 QNCKSLSSIPSLST
-2495 LTKISGNGTFAGCT
+2495 LTKIRGSGTFAGCT

-2522 IGENTFSECTNLNI
+2522 IGNSTFSECTNLNI
-2536 NNLNLPNLTTLK
+2536 NNLNLPNLITLGD
-2548 SGAFYKCTSLT
+2548 SAFYKCAGLT

-2566 LTNQVDYS
+2566 LANQLDFG
-2574 TFRECTSI
+2574 TFKECTSI
-2582 INVLSLGSITKI
+2582 TNVLSLGSITKI
-2594 QNNAFFGCTSLQS
+2594 QDQAFFGCTSLQS
-2607 VNLPSTLTAIYLQAF
+2607 VNLPGTLTIIYNKAF
-2622 YNCSNM
+2622 QQCANM

-2638 ITIID
+2638 ITTIF
-2643 EKAFEG
+2643 ENAFEG
-2649 CTRLRIDELYLP
+2649 CTSLRIDELYLP
-2661 NLKTINGGFESCDI
+2661 NLKTINGGFESCDV

-2688 GFSNNANL
+2688 GFSNNVNL
-2696 ISVVLPETVTTIY
+2696 TSVVLPETVTTIGWK
-2709 DSAFADCTS
+2709 AFSNCTS

-2723 IPETVTTIGYRTFN
+2723 IPESVTTIANQAFS

-2751 LQTLNTQSF
+2751 LQTLGSNLF
-2760 NQVQRIS
+2760 YQVQRIS
-2767 RITSLGQI
+2767 RITLLGQI
-2775 TILPNTCFR
+2775 TDLPTNTFGK
-2784 LVSCDSIILPD
+2784 VQCDSIILPN
-2795 TLLTIKGQETLP
+2795 TLLTLGQSSLP
-2807 LCPTIVLPASVTD
+2807 LCPTIVLPESVTD
-2820 IEECIRGNT
+2820 IGECLRDNN
-2829 VITNFICKAT
+2829 VIVNFICKAT
-2839 VPPSV
+2839 VPPV
-2844 ARNNWSETTSLQAI
+2844 CLRLAEVQAI
-2858 YVPDDSVEAYK
+2858 YVPDASVEAYK
-2869 AATNWST
+2869 TATNWSS

-2901 LGGGNT
+2901 L

>member
-31 IRQTISELGGKFGH
+31 LRQTISELGGKFGH

-148 VDVDIRRYLTTGIN
+148 VDVEIRRYLTTGIN
-162 KARIVVTGSI
+162 KARIVVTGAT

-221 HIKVGDVE
+221 HIKVGDAE

-274 HIYYQIMYVA
+274 HIHYQIMYVT

-316 YNIGSVNTLVK
+316 YNIGSISTLVK
-327 ASYGDKEEI
+327 ALYDDKEEI

-341 ENITSNT
+341 EDITSNT

-403 SLGSNSTPDRD
+403 SLGSNSTSDRD

-441 DAWDYDKD
+441 DAWDYDQD

-500 DTETYNKDTSVGIII
+500 DTETYNKDTSIGIII

-542 NHIIIS
+542 NHIVIS

-590 GIVAGQSSTDTYI
+590 GLVLGQQSTDTYV

-720 SKIKKALVWRYHNL
+720 SKIKNALVWRYHNL

-810 ATEQIPFIGFQL
+810 ATEQVPFIGFQL

-886 ETLSIGAES
+886 ETLSVGAES
-895 PSDGSK
+895 PSEGSK

-907 DIVGDYSTDSEE
+907 DIVANYSTDSEK
-919 DADAIMNLYLSEFK
+919 DADAIMDLYLSEFK

-944 YIVSLDEAL
+944 YIVSLNEAL

-960 LDDINNNLSSYQKKE
+960 LDDINNNISSYQKKE

-1067 DAKNTYWRKFKEIA
+1067 DAKNTYWRKFKELA

-1145 ANEFI
+1145 ASEFI

-1270 KVTPAIW
+1270 EVTPAIW

-1302 LSLPSSGT
+1302 LTLPSSGT

-1352 LKVGDANE
+1352 LKVGDANA

-1474 IYNTEGNKLAN
+1474 IYNTGGNKLAN

-1546 VYQDDVDAILEGI
+1546 VYQDDVDAVLRGI
-1559 PDLKVSY
+1559 PDLKISY
-1566 DPNNTYI
+1566 DSDNTYI
-1573 RFKDAEVQRICATKW
+1573 RFQDAEVQRICATKW
-1588 GDGNGV
+1588 GNG
-1594 TKEQVKKVTD
+1594 TGITNQQAAAITNIG
-1604 VATTFNRNA
+1604 TTFRGNTT
-1613 IIETFNEFKEFINV
+1613 ITSFDEFSKFTNITKFPEN
-1627 VELSGYSPQGAFRS
+1627 GYGDMQAFS
-1641 CTSLREITLPET
+1641 KCTALRTITLPPSFT
-1653 MRKLNDGHP
+1653 KIGSGNTSYG
-1662 RNNGGGGCFY
+1662 NGY
-1672 GATSLGKCNGTENVK
+1672 
-1687 YVGACAFYDC
+1687 CAF
-1697 KSLTEVN
+1697 N
-1704 LKSATDIRSWAFM
+1704 
-1717 NCSNLSEI
+1717 
-1725 GDTSSVNSLGTRA
+1725 
-1738 FMNCAKLSDVSF
+1738 
-1750 PALSGNLGSDTFS
+1750 
-1763 GCTSLK
+1763 GCTSLENVNVPPSLYY
-1769 RIGSLG
+1769 IGNNAFNGCTSLEKLDLSNVTYIGESAFNNCPKLRDLTDTSKVETLG
-1775 SSIKKIS
+1775 SSAFSSCKSLKNIS
-1782 DGLGGQFGDLGFA
+1782 LPSLTSNLDQNTF
-1795 YNCTSLEY
+1795 YNCTSLERIDSLGTRQKTIVDGRGGGYGNYGFAYGCTSLKY
-1803 VDLSRVNDIGNYA
+1803 VDLSCITSIGAHA
-1816 FYGCSLLSDIGEQC
+1816 FNGCKSLENINFPESITAINSKAFQGCSLLNKDIN
-1830 DELFRIGNSA
+1830 LPNL
-1840 FEKCTSL
+1840 TSL
-1847 AIEDLSI
+1847 GD
-1854 PNLEQIGKYA
+1854 GA
-1864 FSNTKIKKVSN
+1864 FSTTKIKKVSN

-1885 TFNNCTS
+1885 TFNNCTE
-1892 LIEFTDPINNC
+1892 LTEFTDPISNC
-1903 TYESNCFTNCTSLT
+1903 IYESQCFNNCTSLT
-1917 KININDNEKWFR
+1917 KINISDNEKWFR
-1929 NTFKSDTANPIRYA
+1929 NTFKLDTANPIRYA

-1956 KVPSDLIT
+1956 KVPSDLTT
-1964 IGNYVLQ
+1964 IGNYVLW
-1971 NWKGTTVDFGDSAIE
+1971 NWNGTTVDFGDSTIE
-1986 TIGAYSFKDCTNLT
+1986 TIGSYAFKDCTNLT

-2008 KTINDRA
+2008 KTINEKA
-2015 FQGCTSLE
+2015 FQGCTGLE

-2028 LPNLTSIGN
+2028 LPNLTSIGS

-2059 SGTLEAK
+2059 SGTLGAK

-2081 PASVF
+2081 PANVF
-2086 SDYTNLNTINLG
+2086 DGYTKLNTINLD

-2118 IPNATGTLD
+2118 IPNATGTL
-2127 VSAFYNTK
+2127 SEQAFTGTK

-2146 QLGSSTWNDGVFQNC
+2146 IMRKTFLSCTSLQSVNLPSTLITIGGSTFDRC
-2161 SLLETVTLPET
+2161 SNLTTINLPET
-2172 LTIIGVNCFSN
+2172 
-2183 DKQLKTINFPESI
+2183 I
-2196 TTIAYNGFN
+2196 TTIGGAAFWECYS
-2205 NCNNLEIESLSLP
+2205 LVIDDLSLP
-2218 NLTSLSDAVFGNCYK
+2218 NLTTLGDGAFRSTKIKKVS
-2233 LKRVTNLGSITKILV
+2233 NLGNITQLEARIY
-2248 PSNDKGVFY
+2248 DTGVFY
-2257 NCTNLKVVVLP
+2257 GCTNLKVVVLP

-2279 PFVRC
+2279 PFTGC

-2354 AAVESIILT
+2354 AEVESIILT

-2390 NATIETFNELDQF
+2390 NATIETFNELDKF

-2442 SFAIPDTVQKLNGD
+2442 SFAIPNTVQKLNGD

-2481 QNCISLSSIPSLST
+2481 QNCKSLSSIPSLST
-2495 LTKISGNGTFAGCT
+2495 LTKISWNNTFAGCT

-2522 IGENTFSECTNLNI
+2522 IGGSTFSECTNLNI
-2536 NNLNLPNLTTLK
+2536 NNLNLPNLTSLGG
-2548 SGAFYKCTSLT
+2548 SAFYKCTGLT

-2566 LTNQVDYS
+2566 LTNQVGQN

-2582 INVLSLGSITKI
+2582 TNVLSLGSITKI
-2594 QNNAFFGCTSLQS
+2594 LDQAFLGCTSLQS
-2607 VNLPSTLTAIYLQAF
+2607 VNLPSTLT
-2622 YNCSNM
+2622 
-2628 YLPNNKLPES
+2628 
-2638 ITIID
+2638 TID
-2643 EKAFEG
+2643 A
-2649 CTRLRIDELYLP
+2649 
-2661 NLKTINGGFESCDI
+2661 S
-2675 RKITNLGSITKVA
+2675 A
-2688 GFSNNANL
+2688 FSN
-2696 ISVVLPETVTTIY
+2696 
-2709 DSAFADCTS
+2709 CTS

-2723 IPETVTTIGYRTFN
+2723 LPESVTTINSNSFG

-2751 LQTLNTQSF
+2751 LQTFGRDNAF
-2760 NQVQRIS
+2760 NNVSRIS

-2775 TILPNTCFR
+2775 TTLPTNTFCK
-2784 LVSCDSIILPD
+2784 VYCDSIILPN
-2795 TLLTIKGQETLP
+2795 TLLTLGQSSLP
-2807 LCPTIVLPASVTD
+2807 LCPTIILPESVTD
-2820 IEECIRGNT
+2820 IGQCLRGNN
-2829 VITNFICKAT
+2829 VIVNFICKAI
-2839 VPPSV
+2839 VPPECGQLLFINVS
-2844 ARNNWSETTSLQAI
+2844 ALQAI

-2869 AATNWST
+2869 TATNWST

-2886 IITNNPELYEEIKDQ
+2886 IITNNPELYEKIKDQ
-2901 LGGGNT
+2901 L

>member
-64 GAVTITGTSYTV
+64 GVVTITGTSYTV

-148 VDVDIRRYLTTGIN
+148 VDVEIRRYLTTGIN
-162 KARIVVTGSI
+162 KVRIVVTGST

-221 HIKVGDVE
+221 HIKVGDTE

-266 TGEGVETQ
+266 TGEGVETK
-274 HIYYQIMYVA
+274 HIYYQIMYVT

-296 NNIPAK
+296 NNIPNK

-327 ASYGDKEEI
+327 ALYDNKEEI

-348 IYTLSLSLQIDTDL
+348 IYTLSLSLQIDIDL

-403 SLGSNSTPDRD
+403 SLGSNSTSDRD

-441 DAWDYDKD
+441 DAWDYDQD

-479 FEIMYRAGAV
+479 FEIMYRASAV

-515 FPTRVLILSKETR
+515 FPTRILIISKETR

-542 NHIIIS
+542 NHIVIS

-561 RIFINGVENVTFTY
+561 RISINGIENVTFTY

-810 ATEQIPFIGFQL
+810 ATEQVPFIGFQL

-886 ETLSIGAES
+886 ETLSVGAES
-895 PSDGSK
+895 PSEGSK

-907 DIVGDYSTDSEE
+907 DIVGGYSTDSEE
-919 DADAIMNLYLSEFK
+919 DANAIMDLYLSEFK

-1035 WINPDSGVAKYVNLP
+1035 WINPNSGVAKYVNLP

-1145 ANEFI
+1145 ASEFI

-1439 LTDDNLTLSDD
+1439 LTDDNLTLSDS

-1546 VYQDDVDAILEGI
+1546 VYQDDVDAVLRGI
-1559 PDLKVSY
+1559 PDLKISY
-1566 DPNNTYI
+1566 NPDNTYI
-1573 RFKDAEVQRICATKW
+1573 RFQDGEVQRICATNW
-1588 GDGNGV
+1588 GDGVGI
-1594 TKEQVKKVTD
+1594 TETQAAAVTD
-1604 VATTFNRNA
+1604 IGTTFRGNTS
-1613 IIETFNEFKEFINV
+1613 IVTFNELPSFSNVKIIGNTTFKGCTNLETID
-1627 VELSGYSPQGAFRS
+1627 LSNITNLPGNRSETDVGSFLNCSSLRDVGDMSEIEEISNNSFYGCISLSIDVNLPNLKTLKPGAF
-1641 CTSLREITLPET
+1641 
-1653 MRKLNDGHP
+1653 
-1662 RNNGGGGCFY
+1662 NGSGIISI
-1672 GATSLGKCNGTENVK
+1672 TSLGSVERLEGAENGWDSTGIFQN
-1687 YVGACAFYDC
+1687 C
-1697 KSLTEVN
+1697 KN
-1704 LKSATDIRSWAFM
+1704 LR
-1717 NCSNLSEI
+1717 
-1725 GDTSSVNSLGTRA
+1725 
-1738 FMNCAKLSDVSF
+1738 
-1750 PALSGNLGSDTFS
+1750 
-1763 GCTSLK
+1763 
-1769 RIGSLG
+1769 
-1775 SSIKKIS
+1775 
-1782 DGLGGQFGDLGFA
+1782 
-1795 YNCTSLEY
+1795 
-1803 VDLSRVNDIGNYA
+1803 
-1816 FYGCSLLSDIGEQC
+1816 
-1830 DELFRIGNSA
+1830 
-1840 FEKCTSL
+1840 
-1847 AIEDLSI
+1847 
-1854 PNLEQIGKYA
+1854 
-1864 FSNTKIKKVSN
+1864 
-1875 LGNITAINSY
+1875 AINIEGIKY
-1885 TFNNCTS
+1885 IGQDTFNNCTS
-1892 LIEFTDPINNC
+1892 L
-1903 TYESNCFTNCTSLT
+1903 
-1917 KININDNEKWFR
+1917 
-1929 NTFKSDTANPIRYA
+1929 
-1943 KNFYIND
+1943 
-1950 ELVDTM
+1950 
-1956 KVPSDLIT
+1956 
-1964 IGNYVLQ
+1964 
-1971 NWKGTTVDFGDSAIE
+1971 
-1986 TIGAYSFKDCTNLT
+1986 
-2000 NCNIPQSV
+2000 
-2008 KTINDRA
+2008 
-2015 FQGCTSLE
+2015 
-2023 FDTLN
+2023 
-2028 LPNLTSIGN
+2028 
-2037 YALDGVKIRKLVITS
+2037 
-2052 LVNLPTQ
+2052 
-2059 SGTLEAK
+2059 
-2066 STLQEVVLSSKCTTL
+2066 
-2081 PASVF
+2081 
-2086 SDYTNLNTINLG
+2086 
-2098 LITTFNSS
+2098 
-2106 CLKNT
+2106 
-2111 GLTGTLS
+2111 
-2118 IPNATGTLD
+2118 
-2127 VSAFYNTK
+2127 
-2135 ITNIANLGSVT
+2135 
-2146 QLGSSTWNDGVFQNC
+2146 
-2161 SLLETVTLPET
+2161 
-2172 LTIIGVNCFSN
+2172 
-2183 DKQLKTINFPESI
+2183 
-2196 TTIAYNGFN
+2196 
-2205 NCNNLEIESLSLP
+2205 EIEDLSLP
-2218 NLTSLSDAVFGNCYK
+2218 NLETIRERAFNGVK
-2233 LKRVTNLGSITKILV
+2233 ITKISNLGNITSL
-2248 PSNDKGVFY
+2248 PSND
-2257 NCTNLKVVVLP
+2257 
-2268 ATLETL
+2268 A
-2274 GSQYS
+2274 
-2279 PFVRC
+2279 
-2284 TSLED
+2284 
-2289 VVCYATIP
+2289 
-2297 PAVACST
+2297 
-2304 IFPKNKLKGIYVPDS
+2304 IFGNK
-2319 SIDAYRSATNWSN
+2319 T
-2332 YYDYIYPIS
+2332 
-2341 DYVEGIPPMKFED
+2341 
-2354 AAVESIILT
+2354 
-2363 NYDTNKS
+2363 
-2370 GYLSNTEL
+2370 
-2378 LAIKNMNGKFDN
+2378 
-2390 NATIETFNELDQF
+2390 
-2403 TSLTQMPTFQNCTSL
+2403 
-2418 SEIKLPTHLNSMPSS
+2418 
-2433 MFKGCTALT
+2433 
-2442 SFAIPDTVQKLNGD
+2442 
-2456 TFNGSGL
+2456 
-2463 SSLTSWGGITELS
+2463 
-2476 GNNNF
+2476 
-2481 QNCISLSSIPSLST
+2481 T
-2495 LTKISGNGTFAGCT
+2495 LT
-2509 NLTSVSGL
+2509 
-2517 NNLTQ
+2517 
-2522 IGENTFSECTNLNI
+2522 
-2536 NNLNLPNLTTLK
+2536 
-2548 SGAFYKCTSLT
+2548 
-2559 GSINLPS
+2559 
-2566 LTNQVDYS
+2566 
-2574 TFRECTSI
+2574 
-2582 INVLSLGSITKI
+2582 
-2594 QNNAFFGCTSLQS
+2594 S
-2607 VNLPSTLTAIYLQAF
+2607 VNLPSTLTSIGQNVFNGYSALINVNFPFTITRIDNSAFRNCTALAIIIDLPNLETLGKDAFNVDISTPGSIIGIENLGKITTIPNSNGCFGNQKNLTYAKLPSTITSIGNNAFRNCSELASVNFPLSITNIGENAFNGCTSLEIADLSLPNLETLASKAFGGVKITKISNLGKITAINPSNQDNANIGDKSVLKEVTLPNTIKTIGNFTFSGYSALETITIESGASGVRVGGHAFNGLKALTNFNVDPACFVSLGFGSFRDFKLFSEITFQNVTAVGCQAF
-2622 YNCSNM
+2622 RGSTISKIKLPSVETMEASSNYDGIFSFCPNLVLVDLGENCSSIGAESFGRGVGTSG
-2628 YLPNNKLPES
+2628 NN
-2638 ITIID
+2638 ITIICRASTPPTLGG
-2643 EKAFEG
+2643 KIFGSTVVNAAIEG
-2649 CTRLRIDELYLP
+2649 
-2661 NLKTINGGFESCDI
+2661 
-2675 RKITNLGSITKVA
+2675 
-2688 GFSNNANL
+2688 
-2696 ISVVLPETVTTIY
+2696 
-2709 DSAFADCTS
+2709 
-2718 LTTIN
+2718 
-2723 IPETVTTIGYRTFN
+2723 
-2737 NCTSLV
+2737 
-2743 IDELYLPN
+2743 
-2751 LQTLNTQSF
+2751 
-2760 NQVQRIS
+2760 
-2767 RITSLGQI
+2767 
-2775 TILPNTCFR
+2775 
-2784 LVSCDSIILPD
+2784 
-2795 TLLTIKGQETLP
+2795 
-2807 LCPTIVLPASVTD
+2807 
-2820 IEECIRGNT
+2820 
-2829 VITNFICKAT
+2829 
-2839 VPPSV
+2839 
-2844 ARNNWSETTSLQAI
+2844 I
-2858 YVPDDSVEAYK
+2858 YVPDTSVEAYK
-2869 AATNWST
+2869 TATNWST
-2876 KASIIYGISD
+2876 YAD
-2886 IITNNPELYEEIKDQ
+2886 RIKP
-2901 LGGGNT
+2901 LSEYVES

>member
-90 TSDIS
+90 TSDVS

-148 VDVDIRRYLTTGIN
+148 VDVEIRRYLTTGIN
-162 KARIVVTGSI
+162 KARIVVTGAT

-221 HIKVGDVE
+221 HIKLGDVE

-244 TTFDLTNYTPT
+244 TTFDLTNYAPS
-255 ESGVVPLEIWM
+255 ESGVIPLEIWM

-274 HIYYQIMYVA
+274 HIYYQIMYVT

-296 NNIPAK
+296 NNVPNK

-327 ASYGDKEEI
+327 ALYDDKEEI

-341 ENITSNT
+341 EDITSNT

-381 EIIVDNSNAFIATP
+381 EIIVDNSNAFVATP
-395 GAKFYLNS
+395 GARFYMNS
-403 SLGSNSTPDRD
+403 SLGSNSTSDRD

-441 DAWDYDKD
+441 DAWDYDQD

-479 FEIMYRAGAV
+479 FEIMYRASAV

-515 FPTRVLILSKETR
+515 FPTRILVISKETR

-542 NHIIIS
+542 NHIVIS

-561 RIFINGVENVTFTY
+561 RISINGVENVTFTY

-590 GIVAGQSSTDTYI
+590 GIVLGQQSTDTYV

-702 PLDRQGTTSSLY
+702 PIDRQGTTSSLY

-720 SKIKKALVWRYHNL
+720 SKIKNALVWRYHNL

-810 ATEQIPFIGFQL
+810 ATEQVPFIGFQL

-886 ETLSIGAES
+886 ETLSVGAES
-895 PSDGSK
+895 PSEGSK

-907 DIVGDYSTDSEE
+907 DIVAGYSTDSEE
-919 DADAIMNLYLSEFK
+919 DADAIMDLYLSEFK

-953 ASSGYSS
+953 TSSGYSS
-960 LDDINNNLSSYQKKE
+960 LDNINNNISSYQKKE

-1003 EVLPLSTHNML
+1003 EILPLSTHNML

-1067 DAKNTYWRKFKEIA
+1067 DAKNTYWRKFKELA

-1145 ANEFI
+1145 ASEFI

-1259 LEFTPASGFDM
+1259 LEFTPASGFNM
-1270 KVTPAIW
+1270 EVTPAIW

-1288 TEQSVRTPA
+1288 TEQSVRTQA
-1297 GNTCT
+1297 GDTCT
-1302 LSLPSSGT
+1302 LTLPSSGT

-1439 LTDDNLTLSDD
+1439 LTNNNLTLSDD

-1499 SNMQMLGAIAKVSGQ
+1499 SNMQILGAIAKVSGQ
-1514 EGGYRGVVYN
+1514 EGGYRGVIYN

-1546 VYQDDVDAILEGI
+1546 VYQDDVDAVLRGI
-1559 PDLKVSY
+1559 PDLKISY
-1566 DPNNTYI
+1566 DSNNTYI
-1573 RFKDAEVQRICATKW
+1573 RFQDDEVRRICATKW
-1588 GDGNGV
+1588 GDGYGITKSQATAV
-1594 TKEQVKKVTD
+1594 TSLD
-1604 VATTFNRNA
+1604 TTFNGNTTITSFDELKYFTGVK
-1613 IIETFNEFKEFINV
+1613 II
-1627 VELSGYSPQGAFRS
+1627 SSRA
-1641 CTSLREITLPET
+1641 
-1653 MRKLNDGHP
+1653 
-1662 RNNGGGGCFY
+1662 FY
-1672 GATSLGKCNGTENVK
+1672 GATNLRSINLTNITSLTNGANFKNATSLDIVLDMPNYSGVIPYGAFENAAISGIENLGSTTIIQGNPNVSAGGWGNHAAFRKCTNLK
-1687 YVGACAFYDC
+1687 YANLPSTLTTIQYGAFAGC
-1697 KSLTEVN
+1697 SQLTEVN
-1704 LKSATDIRSWAFM
+1704 FADKSSI
-1717 NCSNLSEI
+1717 NEI
-1725 GDTSSVNSLGTRA
+1725 GIGAFCEVPIEFDIDFPNLTGTLGYAA
-1738 FMNCAKLSDVSF
+1738 FQNTKIKRVL
-1750 PALSGNLGSDTFS
+1750 NLGSVTTIGGAGDSQGPYGTQGAWGAFKNCAELVDVILPS
-1763 GCTSLK
+1763 SLTT
-1769 RIGSLG
+1769 I
-1775 SSIKKIS
+1775 
-1782 DGLGGQFGDLGFA
+1782 QPQAF
-1795 YNCTSLEY
+1795 YNCTSLTNINFP
-1803 VDLSRVNDIGNYA
+1803 SGITNIGGSA
-1816 FYGCSLLSDIGEQC
+1816 FY
-1830 DELFRIGNSA
+1830 
-1840 FEKCTSL
+1840 
-1847 AIEDLSI
+1847 
-1854 PNLEQIGKYA
+1854 
-1864 FSNTKIKKVSN
+1864 
-1875 LGNITAINSY
+1875 
-1885 TFNNCTS
+1885 NCTS
-1892 LIEFTDPINNC
+1892 LVIEELRLPNLTTISGDAFGKVKIKKWLDMGKI
-1903 TYESNCFTNCTSLT
+1903 TSLT
-1917 KININDNEKWFR
+1917 LAGVDKTTLEEIVIP
-1929 NTFKSDTANPIRYA
+1929 DTITEIVDGAAN
-1943 KNFYIND
+1943 
-1950 ELVDTM
+1950 
-1956 KVPSDLIT
+1956 
-1964 IGNYVLQ
+1964 NY
-1971 NWKGTTVDFGDSAIE
+1971 
-1986 TIGAYSFKDCTNLT
+1986 T
-2000 NCNIPQSV
+2000 NCV
-2008 KTINDRA
+2008 VED
-2015 FQGCTSLE
+2015 
-2023 FDTLN
+2023 LN
-2028 LPNLTSIGN
+2028 LPNLTSIGIGAFRN
-2037 YALDGVKIRKLVITS
+2037 SRLKRITS
-2052 LVNLPTQ
+2052 
-2059 SGTLEAK
+2059 
-2066 STLQEVVLSSKCTTL
+2066 
-2081 PASVF
+2081 
-2086 SDYTNLNTINLG
+2086 
-2098 LITTFNSS
+2098 
-2106 CLKNT
+2106 
-2111 GLTGTLS
+2111 
-2118 IPNATGTLD
+2118 
-2127 VSAFYNTK
+2127 
-2135 ITNIANLGSVT
+2135 LGSVT
-2146 QLGSSTWNDGVFQNC
+2146 SFKNAANSLGNVF
-2161 SLLETVTLPET
+2161 E
-2172 LTIIGVNCFSN
+2172 
-2183 DKQLKTINFPESI
+2183 
-2196 TTIAYNGFN
+2196 
-2205 NCNNLEIESLSLP
+2205 
-2218 NLTSLSDAVFGNCYK
+2218 
-2233 LKRVTNLGSITKILV
+2233 
-2248 PSNDKGVFY
+2248 
-2257 NCTNLKVVVLP
+2257 NCTELTYVSQDVL
-2268 ATLETL
+2268 
-2274 GSQYS
+2274 
-2279 PFVRC
+2279 
-2284 TSLED
+2284 D
-2289 VVCYATIP
+2289 
-2297 PAVACST
+2297 
-2304 IFPKNKLKGIYVPDS
+2304 
-2319 SIDAYRSATNWSN
+2319 
-2332 YYDYIYPIS
+2332 
-2341 DYVEGIPPMKFED
+2341 
-2354 AAVESIILT
+2354 
-2363 NYDTNKS
+2363 
-2370 GYLSNTEL
+2370 
-2378 LAIKNMNGKFDN
+2378 
-2390 NATIETFNELDQF
+2390 
-2403 TSLTQMPTFQNCTSL
+2403 
-2418 SEIKLPTHLNSMPSS
+2418 
-2433 MFKGCTALT
+2433 
-2442 SFAIPDTVQKLNGD
+2442 
-2456 TFNGSGL
+2456 
-2463 SSLTSWGGITELS
+2463 
-2476 GNNNF
+2476 
-2481 QNCISLSSIPSLST
+2481 
-2495 LTKISGNGTFAGCT
+2495 
-2509 NLTSVSGL
+2509 
-2517 NNLTQ
+2517 
-2522 IGENTFSECTNLNI
+2522 
-2536 NNLNLPNLTTLK
+2536 
-2548 SGAFYKCTSLT
+2548 
-2559 GSINLPS
+2559 
-2566 LTNQVDYS
+2566 
-2574 TFRECTSI
+2574 
-2582 INVLSLGSITKI
+2582 
-2594 QNNAFFGCTSLQS
+2594 
-2607 VNLPSTLTAIYLQAF
+2607 
-2622 YNCSNM
+2622 
-2628 YLPNNKLPES
+2628 
-2638 ITIID
+2638 
-2643 EKAFEG
+2643 
-2649 CTRLRIDELYLP
+2649 
-2661 NLKTINGGFESCDI
+2661 
-2675 RKITNLGSITKVA
+2675 KITYLA
-2688 GFSNNANL
+2688 GA
-2696 ISVVLPETVTTIY
+2696 
-2709 DSAFADCTS
+2709 
-2718 LTTIN
+2718 
-2723 IPETVTTIGYRTFN
+2723 FN

-2743 IDELYLPN
+2743 IDELRLPN
-2751 LQTLNTQSF
+2751 LTGTLTVAFSGCTIKKILDLGSITNLFPSNGLSWNSYPFGTAVEEYVIPDSVTSIGRYSF
-2760 NQVQRIS
+2760 NGLKNLKSIKVLNS
-2767 RITSLGQI
+2767 TPPVLHSLAFNDNSTS
-2775 TILPNTCFR
+2775 
-2784 LVSCDSIILPD
+2784 
-2795 TLLTIKGQETLP
+2795 
-2807 LCPTIVLPASVTD
+2807 CP
-2820 IEECIRGNT
+2820 
-2829 VITNFICKAT
+2829 
-2839 VPPSV
+2839 
-2844 ARNNWSETTSLQAI
+2844 I
-2858 YVPDDSVEAYK
+2858 YVPDESVEAYK
-2869 AATNWST
+2869 EATNWVNY
-2876 KASIIYGISD
+2876 ASR
-2886 IITNNPELYEEIKDQ
+2886 IKP
-2901 LGGGNT
+2901 LSEYVES

>member
-31 IRQTISELGGKFGH
+31 LRQTISELGGKFGH

-148 VDVDIRRYLTTGIN
+148 VDVEIRRYLTTGIN
-162 KARIVVTGSI
+162 KARIVVTGAT

-221 HIKVGDVE
+221 HIKVGDAE

-274 HIYYQIMYVA
+274 HIHYQIMYVT
-284 DADKGNISLICF
+284 DVDKGNISLICF
-296 NNIPAK
+296 NNVPNK

-327 ASYGDKEEI
+327 ALYDDKEEI

-341 ENITSNT
+341 EDITSNT

-403 SLGSNSTPDRD
+403 SLGSNSTSDRD

-441 DAWDYDKD
+441 DAWDYDQD

-479 FEIMYRAGAV
+479 FEIMYRASAV

-542 NHIIIS
+542 NHIVIS

-590 GIVAGQSSTDTYI
+590 GLVLGQQSTDTYV

-720 SKIKKALVWRYHNL
+720 SKIKNALVWRYHNL

-810 ATEQIPFIGFQL
+810 ATEQVPFIGFQL

-886 ETLSIGAES
+886 ETLSVGAES

-907 DIVGDYSTDSEE
+907 DIVANYSTDSEE
-919 DADAIMNLYLSEFK
+919 DADAIMDLYLSEFK

-944 YIVSLDEAL
+944 YIVSLNEAL

-960 LDDINNNLSSYQKKE
+960 LDDINNNISSYQKKE

-1035 WINPDSGVAKYVNLP
+1035 WINPDNGVAKYVNLP

-1067 DAKNTYWRKFKEIA
+1067 DAKNTYWRKFKELS

-1145 ANEFI
+1145 ASEFI

-1270 KVTPAIW
+1270 EVTPAIW

-1297 GNTCT
+1297 GDTCT
-1302 LSLPSSGT
+1302 LTLPSSGT

-1439 LTDDNLTLSDD
+1439 LTDDNLTLSND

-1474 IYNTEGNKLAN
+1474 IYNTKGNKLAN

-1514 EGGYRGVVYN
+1514 EGGYRGVIYN

-1566 DPNNTYI
+1566 NPNNTYI
-1573 RFKDAEVQRICATKW
+1573 RFQDDEVQRICATKW
-1588 GDGNGV
+1588 GDGYGITKSQAAAV
-1594 TKEQVKKVTD
+1594 TSLDT
-1604 VATTFNRNA
+1604 A
-1613 IIETFNEFKEFINV
+1613 FKENATIITFD
-1627 VELSGYSPQGAFRS
+1627 ELEYFTEVKTIP
-1641 CTSLREITLPET
+1641 SLA
-1653 MRKLNDGHP
+1653 
-1662 RNNGGGGCFY
+1662 FY
-1672 GATSLGKCNGTENVK
+1672 GATNLRSINLTNIT
-1687 YVGACAFYDC
+1687 
-1697 KSLTEVN
+1697 SLTN
-1704 LKSATDIRSWAFM
+1704 GANFKNATSLNIVLNMPNYTGAIPYGAFE
-1717 NCSNLSEI
+1717 NTAI
-1725 GDTSSVNSLGTRA
+1725 
-1738 FMNCAKLSDVSF
+1738 
-1750 PALSGNLGSDTFS
+1750 SGIENLGST
-1763 GCTSLK
+1763 
-1769 RIGSLG
+1769 
-1775 SSIKKIS
+1775 
-1782 DGLGGQFGDLGFA
+1782 
-1795 YNCTSLEY
+1795 
-1803 VDLSRVNDIGNYA
+1803 
-1816 FYGCSLLSDIGEQC
+1816 
-1830 DELFRIGNSA
+1830 
-1840 FEKCTSL
+1840 
-1847 AIEDLSI
+1847 
-1854 PNLEQIGKYA
+1854 
-1864 FSNTKIKKVSN
+1864 
-1875 LGNITAINSY
+1875 
-1885 TFNNCTS
+1885 
-1892 LIEFTDPINNC
+1892 
-1903 TYESNCFTNCTSLT
+1903 
-1917 KININDNEKWFR
+1917 
-1929 NTFKSDTANPIRYA
+1929 
-1943 KNFYIND
+1943 
-1950 ELVDTM
+1950 
-1956 KVPSDLIT
+1956 
-1964 IGNYVLQ
+1964 
-1971 NWKGTTVDFGDSAIE
+1971 
-1986 TIGAYSFKDCTNLT
+1986 
-2000 NCNIPQSV
+2000 
-2008 KTINDRA
+2008 
-2015 FQGCTSLE
+2015 
-2023 FDTLN
+2023 
-2028 LPNLTSIGN
+2028 
-2037 YALDGVKIRKLVITS
+2037 
-2052 LVNLPTQ
+2052 
-2059 SGTLEAK
+2059 
-2066 STLQEVVLSSKCTTL
+2066 
-2081 PASVF
+2081 
-2086 SDYTNLNTINLG
+2086 
-2098 LITTFNSS
+2098 
-2106 CLKNT
+2106 
-2111 GLTGTLS
+2111 
-2118 IPNATGTLD
+2118 
-2127 VSAFYNTK
+2127 
-2135 ITNIANLGSVT
+2135 
-2146 QLGSSTWNDGVFQNC
+2146 
-2161 SLLETVTLPET
+2161 
-2172 LTIIGVNCFSN
+2172 TIIQGHPNVHV
-2183 DKQLKTINFPESI
+2183 
-2196 TTIAYNGFN
+2196 GFKN
-2205 NCNNLEIESLSLP
+2205 W
-2218 NLTSLSDAVFGNCYK
+2218 GNHAAF
-2233 LKRVTNLGSITKILV
+2233 RQ
-2248 PSNDKGVFY
+2248 
-2257 NCTNLKVVVLP
+2257 CTNLK
-2268 ATLETL
+2268 
-2274 GSQYS
+2274 Y
-2279 PFVRC
+2279 
-2284 TSLED
+2284 
-2289 VVCYATIP
+2289 
-2297 PAVACST
+2297 
-2304 IFPKNKLKGIYVPDS
+2304 
-2319 SIDAYRSATNWSN
+2319 
-2332 YYDYIYPIS
+2332 
-2341 DYVEGIPPMKFED
+2341 
-2354 AAVESIILT
+2354 
-2363 NYDTNKS
+2363 
-2370 GYLSNTEL
+2370 
-2378 LAIKNMNGKFDN
+2378 
-2390 NATIETFNELDQF
+2390 
-2403 TSLTQMPTFQNCTSL
+2403 
-2418 SEIKLPTHLNSMPSS
+2418 
-2433 MFKGCTALT
+2433 
-2442 SFAIPDTVQKLNGD
+2442 
-2456 TFNGSGL
+2456 
-2463 SSLTSWGGITELS
+2463 
-2476 GNNNF
+2476 
-2481 QNCISLSSIPSLST
+2481 
-2495 LTKISGNGTFAGCT
+2495 
-2509 NLTSVSGL
+2509 
-2517 NNLTQ
+2517 
-2522 IGENTFSECTNLNI
+2522 
-2536 NNLNLPNLTTLK
+2536 
-2548 SGAFYKCTSLT
+2548 
-2559 GSINLPS
+2559 
-2566 LTNQVDYS
+2566 
-2574 TFRECTSI
+2574 
-2582 INVLSLGSITKI
+2582 
-2594 QNNAFFGCTSLQS
+2594 
-2607 VNLPSTLTAIYLQAF
+2607 VNLPSTLTTIQYGAF
-2622 YNCSNM
+2622 AGCSQLTEVNFAD
-2628 YLPNNKLPES
+2628 KSS
-2638 ITIID
+2638 INEIGIGAFCDVPIEFDID
-2643 EKAFEG
+2643 F
-2649 CTRLRIDELYLP
+2649 P
-2661 NLKTINGGFESCDI
+2661 NLTGTLGYAAFQNT
-2675 RKITNLGSITKVA
+2675 KIKRVLNLGS
-2688 GFSNNANL
+2688 
-2696 ISVVLPETVTTIY
+2696 
-2709 DSAFADCTS
+2709 
-2718 LTTIN
+2718 
-2723 IPETVTTIGYRTFN
+2723 VTTIGGTRDGQGPYGTWGDWGAFR
-2737 NCTSLV
+2737 NCVELVDVILPSSL
-2743 IDELYLPN
+2743 
-2751 LQTLNTQSF
+2751 T
-2760 NQVQRIS
+2760 S
-2767 RITSLGQI
+2767 RI
-2775 TILPNTCFR
+2775 
-2784 LVSCDSIILPD
+2784 
-2795 TLLTIKGQETLP
+2795 LL
-2807 LCPTIVLPASVTD
+2807 
-2820 IEECIRGNT
+2820 
-2829 VITNFICKAT
+2829 AT
-2839 VPPSV
+2839 PYCEQS
-2844 ARNNWSETTSLQAI
+2844 
-2858 YVPDDSVEAYK
+2858 K
-2869 AATNWST
+2869 
-2876 KASIIYGISD
+2876 
-2886 IITNNPELYEEIKDQ
+2886 
-2901 LGGGNT
+2901 

>member
-90 TSDIS
+90 TSDLS

-108 FGSTVKEDFPE
+108 FGSTTKEDFPE

-148 VDVDIRRYLTTGIN
+148 VDVEIRRYLTTGIN
-162 KARIVVTGSI
+162 KARIVVTGAT

-221 HIKVGDVE
+221 HVKLGDVE

-274 HIYYQIMYVA
+274 HIHYQIMYVT

-296 NNIPAK
+296 NNVPAK

-327 ASYGDKEEI
+327 ALYDNKEEI

-341 ENITSNT
+341 EDITSNT

-362 LEGIRLYVEVSGN
+362 LEGISLYVEVSGN
-375 GVSKNT
+375 GVSRST
-381 EIIVDNSNAFIATP
+381 EISVDNSNAFIATP

-427 AIYDATWSGFTFSK
+427 AIYDATWNGFTFSK
-441 DAWDYDKD
+441 DAWDYDQD

-479 FEIMYRAGAV
+479 FEIMYRASAV

-500 DTETYNKDTSVGIII
+500 DTETYNKDTSVGIVI
-515 FPTRVLILSKETR
+515 FPTRILIISKETR

-542 NHIIIS
+542 NHIVIS

-561 RIFINGVENVTFTY
+561 RISINGVENVTFTY

-810 ATEQIPFIGFQL
+810 ATEQVPFIGFQL

-886 ETLSIGAES
+886 ETLSVGAES
-895 PSDGSK
+895 PSEGSK

-907 DIVGDYSTDSEE
+907 DIVAGYSTDSEE
-919 DADAIMNLYLSEFK
+919 DANAIMDLYLSEFK

-944 YIVSLDEAL
+944 YIVSLNEAL

-1067 DAKNTYWRKFKEIA
+1067 DAKNTYWRKFKEVA

-1145 ANEFI
+1145 ASEFI

-1270 KVTPAIW
+1270 QVTPAIW

-1288 TEQSVRTPA
+1288 TEQSVRTQA

-1302 LSLPSSGT
+1302 LTLPSSGT

-1424 LPNTLATLFLHNLNL
+1424 LPSTLATLFLHNLNL
-1439 LTDDNLTLSDD
+1439 LTDDNLTLSDG

-1485 IGIIWKGTIEDSDS
+1485 IGILWKGTIEDYDS

-1546 VYQDDVDAILEGI
+1546 VYQDDVGAILEGI

-1573 RFKDAEVQRICATKW
+1573 RFQDAEVQRICVTNW
-1588 GDGNGV
+1588 GDGNGITNQQAAAV
-1594 TKEQVKKVTD
+1594 TSFGNKFSGNTTITSFDELGKFGITSLANATSGTIKGIFQKCINLVSVDLSKITIIGHNSFSQCTLFAGDGNGNLSIPNLTSIGDNSFGGQDASTCTGLKRVLNLGNITEIPSSGNTSGGTFRNQINLTD
-1604 VATTFNRNA
+1604 VNLPSTLTT
-1613 IIETFNEFKEFINV
+1613 IGI
-1627 VELSGYSPQGAFRS
+1627 YAF
-1641 CTSLREITLPET
+1641 
-1653 MRKLNDGHP
+1653 
-1662 RNNGGGGCFY
+1662 
-1672 GATSLGKCNGTENVK
+1672 
-1687 YVGACAFYDC
+1687 
-1697 KSLTEVN
+1697 
-1704 LKSATDIRSWAFM
+1704 
-1717 NCSNLSEI
+1717 
-1725 GDTSSVNSLGTRA
+1725 
-1738 FMNCAKLSDVSF
+1738 
-1750 PALSGNLGSDTFS
+1750 
-1763 GCTSLK
+1763 
-1769 RIGSLG
+1769 
-1775 SSIKKIS
+1775 
-1782 DGLGGQFGDLGFA
+1782 
-1795 YNCTSLEY
+1795 YNCTSLENINIPE
-1803 VDLSRVNDIGNYA
+1803 SI
-1816 FYGCSLLSDIGEQC
+1816 IT
-1830 DELFRIGNSA
+1830 IGNSA
-1840 FEKCTSL
+1840 FANCTSL
-1847 AIEDLSI
+1847 TTINLPETVTTIGNRIFNNCTSLVIDDLSL
-1854 PNLEQIGKYA
+1854 PNLTSIGSYA
-1864 FSNTKIKKVSN
+1864 FYNTKIKKVSN
-1875 LGNITAINSY
+1875 LGNITAIYNN
-1885 TFNNCTS
+1885 TFGNCTS

-1903 TYESNCFTNCTSLT
+1903 TYESNCFNNCTSLT
-1917 KININDNEKWFR
+1917 KINISDNEKWFR
-1929 NTFKSDTANPIRYA
+1929 NTFTSDVANPIRYA

-1956 KVPSDLIT
+1956 KVPSDLTT

-1971 NWKGTTVDFGDSAIE
+1971 NWNGTTVDFGDSTIE
-1986 TIGAYSFKDCTNLT
+1986 TIGSYAFKNCTNLT

-2028 LPNLTSIGN
+2028 LPNLTSIGS

-2052 LVNLPTQ
+2052 LVNLPTN
-2059 SGTLEAK
+2059 SGTLGAK

-2081 PASVF
+2081 PYAAF
-2086 SDYTNLNTINLG
+2086 YGYTNLNTINLS
-2098 LITTFNSS
+2098 LITTFNSY

-2118 IPNATGTLD
+2118 IPSATGTLG
-2127 VSAFYNTK
+2127 VAAFYGTK
-2135 ITNIANLGSVT
+2135 ITNIANLGSIT
-2146 QLGSSTWNDGVFQNC
+2146 QLGSIEWANGNGTFYGC

-2172 LTIIGVNCFSN
+2172 LTIIGANSFYG

-2196 TTIAYNGFN
+2196 TDILACAFD

-2218 NLTSLSDAVFGNCYK
+2218 NLTSLSDTVFGNCYK
-2233 LKRVTNLGSITKILV
+2233 LKRVTNLGSITNLLA
-2248 PSNDKGVFY
+2248 PESSKGVFY
-2257 NCTNLKVVVLP
+2257 NCTNLKVVILP

-2279 PFVRC
+2279 PFAGC
-2284 TSLED
+2284 NSLED

-2304 IFPKNKLKGIYVPDS
+2304 IFPKNKLKVIYVPDS

-2354 AAVESIILT
+2354 AEVESIILT

-2390 NATIETFNELDQF
+2390 KATIETFNELDQF

-2418 SEIKLPTHLNSMPSS
+2418 SEIKLPTHLNSMPAS

-2442 SFAIPDTVQKLNGD
+2442 SFAIPNTVQKLNGD

-2463 SSLTSWGGITELS
+2463 SSLTSWGGITET
-2476 GNNNF
+2476 GYNMF
-2481 QNCISLSSIPSLST
+2481 QNCTSLSSVPSLSQ
-2495 LTKISGNGTFAGCT
+2495 LTKVGNNTFSNCT
-2509 NLTSVSGL
+2509 NLTSISGL
-2517 NNLTQ
+2517 NNLTA
-2522 IGENTFSECTNLNI
+2522 IGGDAFSQCTNLNI
-2536 NNLNLPNLTTLK
+2536 NNLNLPSLTSLG
-2548 SGAFYKCTSLT
+2548 SGAFYKNTGLT
-2559 GSINLPS
+2559 GSINLPN
-2566 LTNQVDYS
+2566 LTNQVGSD

-2582 INVLSLGSITKI
+2582 TNVISLGSITKI
-2594 QNNAFFGCTSLQS
+2594 QDYAFFGCTSLQS
-2607 VNLPSTLTAIYLQAF
+2607 VNLPNTLTNIYRQAF

-2638 ITIID
+2638 ITTID
-2643 EKAFEG
+2643 SQVFDG
-2649 CTRLRIDELYLP
+2649 CTNLRIDELYLP
-2661 NLKTINGGFESCDI
+2661 NLKTINGGFERCDV
-2675 RKITNLGSITKVA
+2675 RKITNLGSITTVS
-2688 GFSNNANL
+2688 GFDNNANL
-2696 ISVVLPETVTTIY
+2696 TSVVLPETITTINY
-2709 DSAFADCTS
+2709 NAFNNCTS

-2723 IPETVTTIGYRTFN
+2723 LPESITTIGSNSFS

-2743 IDELYLPN
+2743 IDGLYLPN
-2751 LQTLNTQSF
+2751 LQTFSGTNTFYNVS
-2760 NQVQRIS
+2760 RIS

-2775 TILPNTCFR
+2775 TNLPTNTF
-2784 LVSCDSIILPD
+2784 LKVYCDSIILPN
-2795 TLLTIKGQETLP
+2795 TLLTLGQSSLP

-2820 IEECIRGNT
+2820 IGQCLRDNN
-2829 VITNFICKAT
+2829 VIVNFICKAT
-2839 VPPSV
+2839 VPPVCSNF
-2844 ARNNWSETTSLQAI
+2844 AGLQAI

-2869 AATNWST
+2869 TATNWSS
-2876 KASIIYGISD
+2876 KASIIYSISD

-2901 LGGGNT
+2901 L

>member
-148 VDVDIRRYLTTGIN
+148 VDVEIRRYLTTGIN
-162 KARIVVTGSI
+162 KVRIVVTGAT

-221 HIKVGDVE
+221 HIKVGDAE

-274 HIYYQIMYVA
+274 HIYYQIMYVT

-296 NNIPAK
+296 NNIPNK
-302 VYNFRQEDLVQYSV
+302 VYNFTQEDLVQYSV

-327 ASYGDKEEI
+327 ALYDGKEEI

-395 GAKFYLNS
+395 GAKFYMNS
-403 SLGSNSTPDRD
+403 SLGSNSTSDRD

-441 DAWDYDKD
+441 DAWDYDQD

-479 FEIMYRAGAV
+479 FEIMYRASAI

-515 FPTRVLILSKETR
+515 FPTRILIISKETR

-542 NHIIIS
+542 NHIVIS

-603 YMMRIY
+603 YIMRIY

-629 ANFNRLGFKADND
+629 ANFNRLGFKADNN

-810 ATEQIPFIGFQL
+810 ATEQVPFIGFQL

-874 PWTEDVFYDYLN
+874 PWTEDVFYDYIN
-886 ETLSIGAES
+886 ETLSVGAES

-907 DIVGDYSTDSEE
+907 DIVANYSTDSEE
-919 DADAIMNLYLSEFK
+919 DANAIMDLYLSEFK

-1003 EVLPLSTHNML
+1003 EVLPLATHNML
-1014 EYLGLSGT
+1014 EYLGLSGI

-1035 WINPDSGVAKYVNLP
+1035 WINPNSGVAKYVNLP

-1157 EALNISGNSIH
+1157 ETLNIGGNSIH

-1270 KVTPAIW
+1270 EVTPAIW

-1352 LKVGDANE
+1352 LKVGDANA

-1413 PPVGGRVLKLQ
+1413 PPVGGRILKLQ

-1439 LTDDNLTLSDD
+1439 LTDDNLTLSNN

-1461 SCDNLNAFNILKE
+1461 SCDNLNTFNILKE

-1546 VYQDDVDAILEGI
+1546 VYQDDVDAVLRGI
-1559 PDLKVSY
+1559 PDLKISY
-1566 DPNNTYI
+1566 NPDNTYI
-1573 RFKDAEVQRICATKW
+1573 RFQDDEVERICATKW
-1588 GDGNGV
+1588 GDGVGLRYSEVQSLTSIDNAFRGNTTIVTFDEFEKFIGV
-1594 TKEQVKKVTD
+1594 T
-1604 VATTFNRNA
+1604 ALTTANANAPGSFN
-1613 IIETFNEFKEFINV
+1613 
-1627 VELSGYSPQGAFRS
+1627 G
-1641 CTSLREITLPET
+1641 CTNL
-1653 MRKLNDGHP
+1653 
-1662 RNNGGGGCFY
+1662 
-1672 GATSLGKCNGTENVK
+1672 TSIK
-1687 YVGACAFYDC
+1687 FPHSI
-1697 KSLTEVN
+1697 KSLQYGSFANCKN
-1704 LKSATDIRSWAFM
+1704 LKI
-1717 NCSNLSEI
+1717 
-1725 GDTSSVNSLGTRA
+1725 
-1738 FMNCAKLSDVSF
+1738 DVF
-1750 PALSGNLGSDTFS
+1750 
-1763 GCTSLK
+1763 
-1769 RIGSLG
+1769 
-1775 SSIKKIS
+1775 
-1782 DGLGGQFGDLGFA
+1782 
-1795 YNCTSLEY
+1795 
-1803 VDLSRVNDIGNYA
+1803 
-1816 FYGCSLLSDIGEQC
+1816 
-1830 DELFRIGNSA
+1830 
-1840 FEKCTSL
+1840 
-1847 AIEDLSI
+1847 I
-1854 PNLEQIGKYA
+1854 PNLESIGDQA
-1864 FSNTKIKKVSN
+1864 FLNTSIKRVLN
-1875 LGNITAINSY
+1875 LGNITNIPGGSNVKSNG
-1885 TFNNCTS
+1885 TFNGCTS
-1892 LIEFTDPINNC
+1892 LIEFVCPETVTSIGQNAFRGCKSLSSFNIP
-1903 TYESNCFTNCTSLT
+1903 TALTKLAGEAFYNCTSL
-1917 KININDNEKWFR
+1917 
-1929 NTFKSDTANPIRYA
+1929 
-1943 KNFYIND
+1943 
-1950 ELVDTM
+1950 V
-1956 KVPSDLIT
+1956 
-1964 IGNYVLQ
+1964 
-1971 NWKGTTVDFGDSAIE
+1971 IE
-1986 TIGAYSFKDCTNLT
+1986 D
-2000 NCNIPQSV
+2000 
-2008 KTINDRA
+2008 
-2015 FQGCTSLE
+2015 
-2023 FDTLN
+2023 
-2028 LPNLTSIGN
+2028 
-2037 YALDGVKIRKLVITS
+2037 
-2052 LVNLPTQ
+2052 
-2059 SGTLEAK
+2059 
-2066 STLQEVVLSSKCTTL
+2066 
-2081 PASVF
+2081 
-2086 SDYTNLNTINLG
+2086 
-2098 LITTFNSS
+2098 
-2106 CLKNT
+2106 
-2111 GLTGTLS
+2111 
-2118 IPNATGTLD
+2118 
-2127 VSAFYNTK
+2127 
-2135 ITNIANLGSVT
+2135 
-2146 QLGSSTWNDGVFQNC
+2146 
-2161 SLLETVTLPET
+2161 
-2172 LTIIGVNCFSN
+2172 
-2183 DKQLKTINFPESI
+2183 
-2196 TTIAYNGFN
+2196 
-2205 NCNNLEIESLSLP
+2205 LSLP
-2218 NLTSLSDAVFGNCYK
+2218 NLTSLGQNAFYGVKIKKIS
-2233 LKRVTNLGSITKILV
+2233 NLGNI
-2248 PSNDKGVFY
+2248 
-2257 NCTNLKVVVLP
+2257 
-2268 ATLETL
+2268 
-2274 GSQYS
+2274 
-2279 PFVRC
+2279 
-2284 TSLED
+2284 
-2289 VVCYATIP
+2289 
-2297 PAVACST
+2297 
-2304 IFPKNKLKGIYVPDS
+2304 
-2319 SIDAYRSATNWSN
+2319 
-2332 YYDYIYPIS
+2332 
-2341 DYVEGIPPMKFED
+2341 
-2354 AAVESIILT
+2354 
-2363 NYDTNKS
+2363 
-2370 GYLSNTEL
+2370 
-2378 LAIKNMNGKFDN
+2378 
-2390 NATIETFNELDQF
+2390 
-2403 TSLTQMPTFQNCTSL
+2403 
-2418 SEIKLPTHLNSMPSS
+2418 
-2433 MFKGCTALT
+2433 TAL
-2442 SFAIPDTVQKLNGD
+2442 
-2456 TFNGSGL
+2456 NGSG
-2463 SSLTSWGGITELS
+2463 
-2476 GNNNF
+2476 
-2481 QNCISLSSIPSLST
+2481 T
-2495 LTKISGNGTFAGCT
+2495 LGDK
-2509 NLTSVSGL
+2509 
-2517 NNLTQ
+2517 
-2522 IGENTFSECTNLNI
+2522 
-2536 NNLNLPNLTTLK
+2536 TTL
-2548 SGAFYKCTSLT
+2548 
-2559 GSINLPS
+2559 
-2566 LTNQVDYS
+2566 
-2574 TFRECTSI
+2574 E
-2582 INVLSLGSITKI
+2582 
-2594 QNNAFFGCTSLQS
+2594 
-2607 VNLPSTLTAIYLQAF
+2607 
-2622 YNCSNM
+2622 
-2628 YLPNNKLPES
+2628 E
-2638 ITIID
+2638 
-2643 EKAFEG
+2643 
-2649 CTRLRIDELYLP
+2649 
-2661 NLKTINGGFESCDI
+2661 
-2675 RKITNLGSITKVA
+2675 
-2688 GFSNNANL
+2688 
-2696 ISVVLPETVTTIY
+2696 VVLPETL
-2709 DSAFADCTS
+2709 TS
-2718 LTTIN
+2718 IGSNSINGYTNLTSIGSGVFPN
-2723 IPETVTTIGYRTFN
+2723 VTTIGN
-2737 NCTSLV
+2737 NCFYNIPNVAQAVSFPALTSVSSDSGGGNHDTLTKCGFTEFHAPLLDLANTDVYQNGHGLFLGCTNLRVLEIGELTVVPFGFASGCTSLENV
-2743 IDELYLPN
+2743 SDLSKVTSVKNMAFRNTPSLRIHLKLPVCTKVLAGTANGNDGTFYNSGILSLDAPMLMELGKGIYSDGSAGAFQECANLTLVKLRDATNIGMNAFYKCPN
-2751 LQTLNTQSF
+2751 LSKVIIDNETPPARSNGAF
-2760 NQVQRIS
+2760 A
-2767 RITSLGQI
+2767 
-2775 TILPNTCFR
+2775 
-2784 LVSCDSIILPD
+2784 SCSSDL
-2795 TLLTIKGQETLP
+2795 
-2807 LCPTIVLPASVTD
+2807 A
-2820 IEECIRGNT
+2820 
-2829 VITNFICKAT
+2829 F
-2839 VPPSV
+2839 
-2844 ARNNWSETTSLQAI
+2844 
-2858 YVPDDSVEAYK
+2858 YVPDSAVEAYK
-2869 AATNWST
+2869 TATNWST
-2876 KASIIYGISD
+2876 YAD
-2886 IITNNPELYEEIKDQ
+2886 RIKP
-2901 LGGGNT
+2901 LSEYVES

>member
-1 MATNNNEIP
+1 MAANNNEIP

-90 TSDIS
+90 TSDLS

-108 FGSTVKEDFPE
+108 FGSTTKEDFPE

-148 VDVDIRRYLTTGIN
+148 VDVEIRRYLTTGIN
-162 KARIVVTGSI
+162 KARIVVTGAT

-221 HIKVGDVE
+221 HIKVGDAE

-274 HIYYQIMYVA
+274 HIYYQIMYVT

-296 NNIPAK
+296 NNVPNK

-327 ASYGDKEEI
+327 ALYDDKEEM

-341 ENITSNT
+341 EDITSNT

-362 LEGIRLYVEVSGN
+362 LEGISLYVEVSGN
-375 GVSKNT
+375 GVSRST
-381 EIIVDNSNAFIATP
+381 EISVDNSNAFIATP

-427 AIYDATWSGFTFSK
+427 AIYDATWNGFTFSK
-441 DAWDYDKD
+441 DAWDYDQD

-479 FEIMYRAGAV
+479 FEIMYRASAV

-500 DTETYNKDTSVGIII
+500 DTETYNKDTSVGIVI
-515 FPTRVLILSKETR
+515 FPTRILIISKETR

-542 NHIIIS
+542 NHIVIS

-561 RIFINGVENVTFTY
+561 RISINGVENVTFTY

-784 NDLFKQVFGAEK
+784 NDLFKQVFGSEK
-796 LVTEGILPSIDTRV
+796 LVTKGILPSIDTRV
-810 ATEQIPFIGFQL
+810 ATEQVPFIGFQL

-886 ETLSIGAES
+886 ETLSVGAES

-907 DIVGDYSTDSEE
+907 DIVADYSTDSEE
-919 DADAIMNLYLSEFK
+919 DANAIMDLYLSEFK

-944 YIVSLDEAL
+944 YIVSLNEAL

-1067 DAKNTYWRKFKEIA
+1067 DAKNTYWRKFKEVA

-1145 ANEFI
+1145 ASEFI

-1270 KVTPAIW
+1270 QVTPAIW

-1288 TEQSVRTPA
+1288 TEQSVRTQA
-1297 GNTCT
+1297 GDTCT
-1302 LSLPSSGT
+1302 LTLPSSGT

-1485 IGIIWKGTIEDSDS
+1485 IGILWKGTIEDSDS

-1566 DPNNTYI
+1566 DPNNIYI
-1573 RFKDAEVQRICATKW
+1573 RFKDAEVQRICATNW
-1588 GDGNGV
+1588 GDGNGITAAQAAVV
-1594 TKEQVKKVTD
+1594 TSLNIKFRGNTTITSFDELGKFGVTS
-1604 VATTFNRNA
+1604 
-1613 IIETFNEFKEFINV
+1613 
-1627 VELSGYSPQGAFRS
+1627 LSDTSSGLGAFQ
-1641 CTSLREITLPET
+1641 
-1653 MRKLNDGHP
+1653 
-1662 RNNGGGGCFY
+1662 
-1672 GATSLGKCNGTENVK
+1672 
-1687 YVGACAFYDC
+1687 
-1697 KSLTEVN
+1697 
-1704 LKSATDIRSWAFM
+1704 
-1717 NCSNLSEI
+1717 NCSNL
-1725 GDTSSVNSLGTRA
+1725 
-1738 FMNCAKLSDVSF
+1738 VS
-1750 PALSGNLGSDTFS
+1750 
-1763 GCTSLK
+1763 
-1769 RIGSLG
+1769 
-1775 SSIKKIS
+1775 
-1782 DGLGGQFGDLGFA
+1782 
-1795 YNCTSLEY
+1795 
-1803 VDLSRVNDIGNYA
+1803 VDLSKITKIGDGDFNNCTLFAGDGNGDLSIPNLISIGGNSFGGYNRGTCTGLKRVLDLGNITELPNAANVYGGTFRSQLNLTDVTLPSTLTTIGNYA
-1816 FYGCSLLSDIGEQC
+1816 FYNCSSLANINIPKSVTT
-1830 DELFRIGNSA
+1830 IGNNTFISCKSLVIDDLSLPNLTSIGSSA
-1840 FEKCTSL
+1840 FE
-1847 AIEDLSI
+1847 
-1854 PNLEQIGKYA
+1854 
-1864 FSNTKIKKVSN
+1864 NTKIKKVSN
-1875 LGNITAINSY
+1875 LGNITTINSY
-1885 TFNNCTS
+1885 VFNNCTE
-1892 LIEFTDPINNC
+1892 LTEFTDPISNC
-1903 TYESNCFTNCTSLT
+1903 AYESNCFGNCTSLT
-1917 KININDNEKWFR
+1917 KINISDNEKWFR

-1956 KVPSDLIT
+1956 KVPSDLTT

-1971 NWKGTTVDFGDSAIE
+1971 NWNGTTVDFDNSTIE
-1986 TIGAYSFKDCTNLT
+1986 TIGSYAFKDCTNLT
-2000 NCNIPQSV
+2000 NCNIPESV
-2008 KTINDRA
+2008 KTINERA
-2015 FQGCTSLE
+2015 FQGCTGLE
-2023 FDTLN
+2023 FDILN
-2028 LPNLTSIGN
+2028 LPNLTSIGS

-2052 LVNLPTQ
+2052 LVNLPTN
-2059 SGTLEAK
+2059 SGTLGAK

-2081 PASVF
+2081 PYAAF
-2086 SDYTNLNTINLG
+2086 YGYTNLNTINLS
-2098 LITTFNSS
+2098 LITTFNSY

-2118 IPNATGTLD
+2118 IPSATGTLG
-2127 VSAFYNTK
+2127 VAAFYGTK
-2135 ITNIANLGSVT
+2135 ITNIANLGSIT
-2146 QLGSSTWNDGVFQNC
+2146 QLGSIEWANGNGTFYGC

-2172 LTIIGVNCFSN
+2172 LTIIGANSFYG

-2196 TTIAYNGFN
+2196 TDILAWAFD

-2218 NLTSLSDAVFGNCYK
+2218 NLTSLSDTVFGNCYK
-2233 LKRVTNLGSITKILV
+2233 LKRVTNLGSITNLLA
-2248 PSNDKGVFY
+2248 PESSKGVFY
-2257 NCTNLKVVVLP
+2257 NCTNLKVAVLP
-2268 ATLETL
+2268 ATLEIL

-2279 PFVRC
+2279 PFAGC
-2284 TSLED
+2284 NSLED

-2354 AAVESIILT
+2354 AEVESIILT

-2390 NATIETFNELDQF
+2390 KATIETFNELDQF

-2442 SFAIPDTVQKLNGD
+2442 SFAIPDTITKIGGMDV
-2456 TFNGSGL
+2456 FNGSGL
-2463 SSLTSWGGITELS
+2463 SSLTSWGGITET
-2476 GNNNF
+2476 GYNMF
-2481 QNCISLSSIPSLST
+2481 QNCTSLSSVPSLSQ
-2495 LTKISGNGTFAGCT
+2495 LTKIGNATFSNCT
-2509 NLTSVSGL
+2509 NLTSISGL
-2517 NNLTQ
+2517 NNLTA
-2522 IGENTFSECTNLNI
+2522 IGGDAFSQCTNLNI
-2536 NNLNLPNLTTLK
+2536 NNLNLPSLTSLG
-2548 SGAFYKCTSLT
+2548 SEAFYKNTGLT
-2559 GSINLPS
+2559 GSINLPN
-2566 LTNQVDYS
+2566 LTNQLDNN

-2582 INVLSLGSITKI
+2582 TNVISLGYITKI
-2594 QNNAFFGCTSLQS
+2594 QNYAFYGCTSLQS
-2607 VNLPSTLTAIYLQAF
+2607 VNLPNTLTSVGIQAF

-2638 ITIID
+2638 ITTID
-2643 EKAFEG
+2643 RQVFDG
-2649 CTRLRIDELYLP
+2649 CTNLRIDELYLP
-2661 NLKTINGGFESCDI
+2661 NLKTINGGFERCDV
-2675 RKITNLGSITKVA
+2675 RKITNLGSITTVS
-2688 GFSNNANL
+2688 GFDNNANL
-2696 ISVVLPETVTTIY
+2696 ISVVLPETITTINY
-2709 DSAFADCTS
+2709 NAFNNCTS

-2723 IPETVTTIGYRTFN
+2723 LPESITTIGGNSFS

-2743 IDELYLPN
+2743 IDGLYLPN
-2751 LQTLNTQSF
+2751 LQTFSGMNIFQNVS
-2760 NQVQRIS
+2760 RIS

-2775 TILPNTCFR
+2775 TNLPTNTF
-2784 LVSCDSIILPD
+2784 LKVYCDSIILPD
-2795 TLLTIKGQETLP
+2795 TLLTLGQSSLP

-2820 IEECIRGNT
+2820 IGQCLRDNN
-2829 VITNFICKAT
+2829 VIVNFICKAT
-2839 VPPSV
+2839 VPPVCSNF
-2844 ARNNWSETTSLQAI
+2844 AGLQAI

-2869 AATNWST
+2869 TATNWSS
-2876 KASIIYGISD
+2876 KASIIYSISD

-2901 LGGGNT
+2901 L

>member
-90 TSDIS
+90 TSDVS

-148 VDVDIRRYLTTGIN
+148 VDVEIRRYLTTGIN
-162 KARIVVTGSI
+162 KARIVVTGAT

-221 HIKVGDVE
+221 HVKLGDVE

-244 TTFDLTNYTPT
+244 TTFDLTNYTPS
-255 ESGVVPLEIWM
+255 ESGVIPLEIWM

-296 NNIPAK
+296 NNVPNK

-327 ASYGDKEEI
+327 ALYDDKEEI
-336 LLENS
+336 LLKNS
-341 ENITSNT
+341 EDITSNT

-381 EIIVDNSNAFIATP
+381 EIIVDNSSAFIATP
-395 GAKFYLNS
+395 GARFYMNS
-403 SLGSNSTPDRD
+403 SLGSNSTSDRD

-441 DAWDYDKD
+441 DAWDYDQD

-479 FEIMYRAGAV
+479 FEIMYRASAV

-515 FPTRVLILSKETR
+515 FPTRILVISKETR

-542 NHIIIS
+542 NHIVIS

-561 RIFINGVENVTFTY
+561 RISINGVENVTFTY

-590 GIVAGQSSTDTYI
+590 GIVLGQQSTDTYV

-720 SKIKKALVWRYHNL
+720 SKIKNALVWRYHNL

-810 ATEQIPFIGFQL
+810 ATEQVPFIGFQL

-886 ETLSIGAES
+886 ETLSVGAES
-895 PSDGSK
+895 PSEGSK

-907 DIVGDYSTDSEE
+907 DIVAGYSTDSEE
-919 DADAIMNLYLSEFK
+919 DADAIMDLYLSEFK

-944 YIVSLDEAL
+944 YIVSLNEAL

-960 LDDINNNLSSYQKKE
+960 LDDINNNISSYQKKE

-1003 EVLPLSTHNML
+1003 EILPLSTHNML

-1035 WINPDSGVAKYVNLP
+1035 WINPDSGVAKYVNLS

-1067 DAKNTYWRKFKEIA
+1067 DAKNTYWRKFKELA

-1145 ANEFI
+1145 ASEFI

-1259 LEFTPASGFDM
+1259 LEFTPASGFNM
-1270 KVTPAIW
+1270 EVTPAIW

-1297 GNTCT
+1297 GDTCT
-1302 LSLPSSGT
+1302 LTLPSSGT

-1439 LTDDNLTLSDD
+1439 LTNNNLTLSDD

-1499 SNMQMLGAIAKVSGQ
+1499 SNMQILGAIAKVSGQ
-1514 EGGYRGVVYN
+1514 EGGYRGVIYN

-1546 VYQDDVDAILEGI
+1546 VYQDDVDAVLRGI
-1559 PDLKVSY
+1559 PDLKISY
-1566 DPNNTYI
+1566 DPDNTYI
-1573 RFKDAEVQRICATKW
+1573 RFQDNEVQRICATKW
-1588 GDGNGV
+1588 GDGNGITESQAAAV
-1594 TKEQVKKVTD
+1594 TGIDT
-1604 VATTFNRNA
+1604 
-1613 IIETFNEFKEFINV
+1613 
-1627 VELSGYSPQGAFRS
+1627 AFRGNTTIATFDEFS
-1641 CTSLREITLPET
+1641 KFTNITEFPENGSGDMRAFSKCTALRTITLPPAFT
-1653 MRKLNDGHP
+1653 KIGSGNSGYG
-1662 RNNGGGGCFY
+1662 NGY
-1672 GATSLGKCNGTENVK
+1672 
-1687 YVGACAFYDC
+1687 CAF
-1697 KSLTEVN
+1697 N
-1704 LKSATDIRSWAFM
+1704 
-1717 NCSNLSEI
+1717 
-1725 GDTSSVNSLGTRA
+1725 
-1738 FMNCAKLSDVSF
+1738 
-1750 PALSGNLGSDTFS
+1750 
-1763 GCTSLK
+1763 GCTSLENINVPPSLYY
-1769 RIGSLG
+1769 IGNNAFSDCTSLEKLDLSNVTYIGASAFNNCSKLRNLADTSKVETLG
-1775 SSIKKIS
+1775 SSAFNSCKSLKNIS
-1782 DGLGGQFGDLGFA
+1782 LPSLTSNLGSNTFH
-1795 YNCTSLEY
+1795 NCTSLERIDSLGTTAKTIADGKGGSYSDYGFAYGCTSLTY
-1803 VDLSRVNDIGNYA
+1803 VNLSCITSIGASA
-1816 FYGCSLLSDIGEQC
+1816 FYGCTSLENINFPESITAINNNAFQGCSLLNKDINLPNLTSLGS
-1830 DELFRIGNSA
+1830 SA
-1840 FEKCTSL
+1840 F
-1847 AIEDLSI
+1847 
-1854 PNLEQIGKYA
+1854 Y
-1864 FSNTKIKKVSN
+1864 NTKIKKVSN
-1875 LGNITAINSY
+1875 LGNITTINGY
-1885 TFNNCTS
+1885 AFNNCTE
-1892 LIEFTDPINNC
+1892 LTEFTDPISNC
-1903 TYESNCFTNCTSLT
+1903 TYESQCFTNCTSLT
-1917 KININDNEKWFR
+1917 KINISDNEKWFR

-1956 KVPSDLIT
+1956 KVSSDLTT

-1971 NWKGTTVDFGDSAIE
+1971 NWNGTTVDFGNSAIE
-1986 TIGAYSFKDCTNLT
+1986 TIGSYAFKDCTNLT

-2015 FQGCTSLE
+2015 FQGCTGLE

-2028 LPNLTSIGN
+2028 LPNLTSIGS

-2052 LVNLPTQ
+2052 LVNLPTYN
-2059 SGTLEAK
+2059 TLGAK

-2086 SDYTNLNTINLG
+2086 SDYTNLNTINLD

-2118 IPNATGTLD
+2118 IPSATGTLGNL
-2127 VSAFYNTK
+2127 AFHDTK

-2146 QLGSSTWNDGVFQNC
+2146 QLGSTTYQQYNGSFQRC
-2161 SLLETVTLPET
+2161 TLLETVILPET
-2172 LTIIGVNCFSN
+2172 LTIIGYNSFNECA
-2183 DKQLKTINFPESI
+2183 KLKTINFPESI
-2196 TTIAYNGFN
+2196 TAIWPSAFN
-2205 NCNNLEIESLSLP
+2205 DCNNLEIESLSLP
-2218 NLTSLSDAVFGNCYK
+2218 NLTSLGDAVFRNCYK
-2233 LKRVTNLGSITKILV
+2233 LKRVTNLGSITNILA
-2248 PSNDKGVFY
+2248 PRNGTGVFY

-2279 PFVRC
+2279 PFNGC
-2284 TSLED
+2284 TALED

-2319 SIDAYRSATNWSN
+2319 SIDAYKSATNWSN

-2341 DYVEGIPPMKFED
+2341 DYVEGIPPMKFQD
-2354 AAVESIILT
+2354 AEVESIILT

-2390 NATIETFNELDQF
+2390 KATIETFNELDKF

-2442 SFAIPDTVQKLNGD
+2442 SFAIPNTVQKLNGD

-2463 SSLTSWGGITELS
+2463 STLTSWGGITELS
-2476 GNNNF
+2476 SNNNF
-2481 QNCISLSSIPSLST
+2481 QNCKSLSSIPSLST
-2495 LTKISGNGTFAGCT
+2495 LTKIRGNGTFAGCT

-2522 IGENTFSECTNLNI
+2522 IGNNTFSECTNLNI
-2536 NNLNLPNLTTLK
+2536 NNLNLPNLITLGG
-2548 SGAFYKCTSLT
+2548 SAFYKCAGLT
-2559 GSINLPS
+2559 GNINLPS
-2566 LTNQVDYS
+2566 LTNQLDYR

-2582 INVLSLGSITKI
+2582 TNVLSLGSITKI
-2594 QNNAFFGCTSLQS
+2594 QDYAFFGCTTLQS
-2607 VNLPSTLTAIYLQAF
+2607 VNLPDTLTSIGIQAF
-2622 YNCSNM
+2622 YQCSNM
-2628 YLPNNKLPES
+2628 HLPNNKLPES
-2638 ITIID
+2638 ITAID
-2643 EKAFEG
+2643 SGAFDG
-2649 CTRLRIDELYLP
+2649 CTSLEINELYLP
-2661 NLKTINGGFESCDI
+2661 NLQTFNGGFESCDV
-2675 RKITNLGSITKVA
+2675 RKITNLGSISSVS
-2688 GFSNNANL
+2688 GFSSNTNL
-2696 ISVVLPETVTTIY
+2696 ESVILPETVTTIEQK
-2709 DSAFADCTS
+2709 AFNNCTS

-2723 IPETVTTIGYRTFN
+2723 IPESVTTIGWRTFN

-2751 LQTLNTQSF
+2751 LQSLDTQSF
-2760 NQVQRIS
+2760 NNVSRIS

-2775 TILPNTCFR
+2775 TTLPNFCFRSVSCNSIILPNT
-2784 LVSCDSIILPD
+2784 
-2795 TLLTIKGQETLP
+2795 LLTLDQSSLP
-2807 LCPTIVLPASVTD
+2807 LCSTIVLPASVTN
-2820 IEECIRGNT
+2820 IGECIRGNT
-2829 VITNFICKAT
+2829 VITNFICKAI
-2839 VPPSV
+2839 VPPVV
-2844 ARNNWSETTSLQAI
+2844 ARNNWTETNALQAI
-2858 YVPDDSVEAYK
+2858 YVPDNSVEAYK
-2869 AATNWST
+2869 TATNWST

-2901 LGGGNT
+2901 L

>member
-31 IRQTISELGGKFGH
+31 LRQTISELGGKFGH

-148 VDVDIRRYLTTGIN
+148 VDVEIRRYLTTGIN
-162 KARIVVTGSI
+162 KVRIVVTGAT

-221 HIKVGDVE
+221 HIKVGDAE

-274 HIYYQIMYVA
+274 HIYYQIMYVT

-296 NNIPAK
+296 NNIPNK
-302 VYNFRQEDLVQYSV
+302 VYNFTQEDLVQYSV

-327 ASYGDKEEI
+327 ALYDDKEEI

-395 GAKFYLNS
+395 GAKFYMNS
-403 SLGSNSTPDRD
+403 SLGSNSTSDRD

-441 DAWDYDKD
+441 DAWDYDQD

-479 FEIMYRAGAV
+479 FEIMYRASAI

-515 FPTRVLILSKETR
+515 FPTRILIISKETR

-542 NHIIIS
+542 NHIVIS

-772 PQGHKMGATGIF
+772 PQGHKMGATEIF

-810 ATEQIPFIGFQL
+810 ATEQVPFIGFQL

-874 PWTEDVFYDYLN
+874 PWTEDVFYDYIN
-886 ETLSIGAES
+886 ETLSVGAES

-907 DIVGDYSTDSEE
+907 DIVANYSTDSEE
-919 DADAIMNLYLSEFK
+919 DAGAIMDLYLSEFK

-1003 EVLPLSTHNML
+1003 EVLPLATHNML

-1035 WINPDSGVAKYVNLP
+1035 WINPNSGVAKYVNLP

-1270 KVTPAIW
+1270 EVTPAIW

-1297 GNTCT
+1297 GGTCT

-1360 EVLFNATNLAVV
+1360 QVLFNATNLAVV

-1413 PPVGGRVLKLQ
+1413 PPVGGRILKLQ

-1439 LTDDNLTLSDD
+1439 LTDDNLTLSND

-1514 EGGYRGVVYN
+1514 EGGYRGVLYN

-1546 VYQDDVDAILEGI
+1546 VYQDDVDAVLRGI
-1559 PDLKVSY
+1559 PDLKISY
-1566 DPNNTYI
+1566 NPDNTYI
-1573 RFKDAEVQRICATKW
+1573 RFQDDEVQRICATKW
-1588 GDGNGV
+1588 GDGTGITESQAAAV
-1594 TKEQVKKVTD
+1594 T
-1604 VATTFNRNA
+1604 N
-1613 IIETFNEFKEFINV
+1613 
-1627 VELSGYSPQGAFRS
+1627 
-1641 CTSLREITLPET
+1641 
-1653 MRKLNDGHP
+1653 
-1662 RNNGGGGCFY
+1662 
-1672 GATSLGKCNGTENVK
+1672 
-1687 YVGACAFYDC
+1687 
-1697 KSLTEVN
+1697 
-1704 LKSATDIRSWAFM
+1704 
-1717 NCSNLSEI
+1717 I
-1725 GDTSSVNSLGTRA
+1725 GN
-1738 FMNCAKLSDVSF
+1738 
-1750 PALSGNLGSDTFS
+1750 TFS
-1763 GCTSLK
+1763 GNTTITSFDELDKFGVTSL
-1769 RIGSLG
+1769 
-1775 SSIKKIS
+1775 S
-1782 DGLGGQFGDLGFA
+1782 DTSGKGAFK
-1795 YNCTSLEY
+1795 NCPNLVS
-1803 VDLSRVNDIGNYA
+1803 VDLSKITAIDYNSFFQCPLFAGDGNGDLSIPNLISIGSNSFGGYNKETCIGLKRVLNLGNITEIPNGINISGGTFRNQINLTDVNLPPTLTIIGNYA
-1816 FYGCSLLSDIGEQC
+1816 FYGCTSLVNINIPKSIITIGEGAFAYCSLLNEDINLPNC
-1830 DELFRIGNSA
+1830 TSIGASA
-1840 FEKCTSL
+1840 FYS
-1847 AIEDLSI
+1847 
-1854 PNLEQIGKYA
+1854 
-1864 FSNTKIKKVSN
+1864 TKIKKVSN
-1875 LGNITAINSY
+1875 LGNITAINHH
-1885 TFNNCTS
+1885 TFYNCTS
-1892 LIEFTDPINNC
+1892 LVEFTDPISNC
-1903 TYESNCFTNCTSLT
+1903 TYDYNCFINCTSLT
-1917 KININDNEKWFR
+1917 KINISDNEKWFR
-1929 NTFKSDTANPIRYA
+1929 NTFTSDTANPLRYA
-1943 KNFYIND
+1943 KNFYINN

-1956 KVPSDLIT
+1956 RVPSDLTT
-1964 IGNYVLQ
+1964 IGNYVLYGW
-1971 NWKGTTVDFGDSAIE
+1971 NGTTVDFGDSSIE
-1986 TIGAYSFKDCTNLT
+1986 TIGSYAFKDCTNLT

-2023 FDTLN
+2023 FDTFN
-2028 LPNLTSIGN
+2028 FPNLTSIGS

-2059 SGTLEAK
+2059 SGSLGAK

-2081 PASVF
+2081 SANVF
-2086 SDYTNLNTINLG
+2086 SGYTNLNTINLD

-2106 CLKNT
+2106 CLKST

-2118 IPNATGTLD
+2118 IPSATGTIGEY
-2127 VSAFYNTK
+2127 AFYNTK
-2135 ITNIANLGSVT
+2135 ITNITNLGTIT
-2146 QLGSSTWNDGVFQNC
+2146 QLGSDSRGALGSFKDCT
-2161 SLLETVTLPET
+2161 LLETATLPET
-2172 LTIIGVNCFSN
+2172 LITIGQGSFWNCT
-2183 DKQLKTINFPESI
+2183 KLKTINFPESI
-2196 TTIAYNGFN
+2196 TAIYWGAFD

-2218 NLTSLSDAVFGNCYK
+2218 NLTSLSAVAFQNCYK
-2233 LKRVTNLGSITKILV
+2233 LKRVTNLGNITKLWAT
-2248 PSNDKGVFY
+2248 SWSEGTFY

-2279 PFVRC
+2279 PFAGC

-2304 IFPKNKLKGIYVPDS
+2304 IFPKNKLKGIYVPNS

-2354 AAVESIILT
+2354 AEVESIILT

-2418 SEIKLPTHLNSMPSS
+2418 SKIKLPTHLNSMPSS

-2442 SFAIPDTVQKLNGD
+2442 SFAIPNTVTKIGGSD
-2456 TFNGSGL
+2456 VFNGSGL
-2463 SSLTSWGGITELS
+2463 VTLTSWGGITET
-2476 GNNNF
+2476 GYNMF
-2481 QNCISLSSIPSLST
+2481 KDCINLSSIPSLSQ
-2495 LTKISGNGTFAGCT
+2495 LTKLGNCTFQNCT
-2509 NLTSVSGL
+2509 NLTSISGL
-2517 NNLTQ
+2517 NNLTA
-2522 IGENTFSECTNLNI
+2522 IGNDAFNGCTNLNI
-2536 NNLNLPNLTTLK
+2536 NNLNLPSLTSLG
-2548 SGAFYKCTSLT
+2548 SGAFYKTGLT

-2566 LTNQVDYS
+2566 LTNQVNPS

-2582 INVLSLGSITKI
+2582 TNVISLGSITKI
-2594 QNNAFFGCTSLQS
+2594 LDSAFYGCTSLQS
-2607 VNLPSTLTAIYLQAF
+2607 VNLPDTLTSIDIRAF
-2622 YNCSNM
+2622 YQCASM

-2638 ITIID
+2638 ITTID
-2643 EKAFEG
+2643 RQAFDG
-2649 CTRLRIDELYLP
+2649 CTSLRIDELYLP
-2661 NLKTINGGFESCDI
+2661 NLKTINGEFDSCDI
-2675 RKITNLGSITKVA
+2675 RKITNLGSITKVG
-2688 GFSNNANL
+2688 GFSNNTNL
-2696 ISVVLPETVTTIY
+2696 ISVVLPETVTTING
-2709 DSAFADCTS
+2709 SAFTDCTS

-2751 LQTLNTQSF
+2751 LQTLNTFSF

-2775 TILPNTCFR
+2775 TTLPNSCFR
-2784 LVSCDSIILPD
+2784 LVQCDSIILPN
-2795 TLLTIKGQETLP
+2795 TLLTIKGQGSLP
-2807 LCPTIVLPASVTD
+2807 LCPAIVLPESVTN
-2820 IEECIRGNT
+2820 IEECLRGNT
-2829 VITNFICKAT
+2829 VIVNFICKAT

-2844 ARNNWSETTSLQAI
+2844 YSNNWIETNALQAI
-2858 YVPDDSVEAYK
+2858 YVPDASVEAYK
-2869 AATNWST
+2869 TATNWSS
-2876 KASIIYGISD
+2876 KASIIYGISN
-2886 IITNNPELYEEIKDQ
+2886 IITNNPELYEKIKDQ
-2901 LGGGNT
+2901 L

>member
-148 VDVDIRRYLTTGIN
+148 VDVEIRRYLTTGIN
-162 KARIVVTGSI
+162 KARIVVTGST

-221 HIKVGDVE
+221 HIKLGDVE

-244 TTFDLTNYTPT
+244 TTFDLTNYTPS
-255 ESGVVPLEIWM
+255 ESGVIPLEIWM
-266 TGEGVETQ
+266 TGEGVETK
-274 HIYYQIMYVA
+274 HIYYQIMYVT

-296 NNIPAK
+296 NNVPNK

-327 ASYGDKEEI
+327 ALYDDKEEI

-341 ENITSNT
+341 EDITSNT

-381 EIIVDNSNAFIATP
+381 EIIVDNSNAFVATP
-395 GAKFYLNS
+395 GARFYMNS
-403 SLGSNSTPDRD
+403 SLGSNSTSDRD

-441 DAWDYDKD
+441 DAWDYDQD

-479 FEIMYRAGAV
+479 FEIMYRASAV

-515 FPTRVLILSKETR
+515 FPTRILVISKETR

-542 NHIIIS
+542 NHIVIS

-561 RIFINGVENVTFTY
+561 RISINGVENVTFTY

-590 GIVAGQSSTDTYI
+590 GIVLGQQSTDTYV

-720 SKIKKALVWRYHNL
+720 SKIKNALVWRYHNL

-810 ATEQIPFIGFQL
+810 ATEQVPFIGFQL

-886 ETLSIGAES
+886 ETLSVGAES
-895 PSDGSK
+895 PSEGSK

-907 DIVGDYSTDSEE
+907 DIVAGYSTDSEE
-919 DADAIMNLYLSEFK
+919 DADAIMDLYLSEFK

-953 ASSGYSS
+953 TSSGYSS
-960 LDDINNNLSSYQKKE
+960 LDDINNNISSYQKKE

-1003 EVLPLSTHNML
+1003 EILPLSTHNML

-1067 DAKNTYWRKFKEIA
+1067 DAKNTYWRKFKELA

-1145 ANEFI
+1145 ASEFI

-1270 KVTPAIW
+1270 EVTPAIW

-1288 TEQSVRTPA
+1288 TEQSVRTQA
-1297 GNTCT
+1297 GDTCT
-1302 LSLPSSGT
+1302 LTLPSSGT

-1439 LTDDNLTLSDD
+1439 LTDGNLTLSND

-1514 EGGYRGVVYN
+1514 EGGYRGVIYN

-1546 VYQDDVDAILEGI
+1546 VYQDDVDAVLRGI
-1559 PDLKVSY
+1559 PDLKISY
-1566 DPNNTYI
+1566 DSNNTYI
-1573 RFKDAEVQRICATKW
+1573 RFQDDEVQRICAANW
-1588 GDGNGV
+1588 GDGVGV
-1594 TKEQVKKVTD
+1594 TNEQA
-1604 VATTFNRNA
+1604 VA
-1613 IIETFNEFKEFINV
+1613 V
-1627 VELSGYSPQGAFRS
+1627 
-1641 CTSLREITLPET
+1641 
-1653 MRKLNDGHP
+1653 
-1662 RNNGGGGCFY
+1662 
-1672 GATSLGKCNGTENVK
+1672 TSLGNKFRGNTAIVTFDEFERFIGVTALTTGNTNSPGSFNGCTNLTSIK
-1687 YVGACAFYDC
+1687 FPHSI
-1697 KSLTEVN
+1697 KSLQNGSFSNCKN
-1704 LKSATDIRSWAFM
+1704 LKI
-1717 NCSNLSEI
+1717 
-1725 GDTSSVNSLGTRA
+1725 
-1738 FMNCAKLSDVSF
+1738 DVF
-1750 PALSGNLGSDTFS
+1750 
-1763 GCTSLK
+1763 
-1769 RIGSLG
+1769 
-1775 SSIKKIS
+1775 
-1782 DGLGGQFGDLGFA
+1782 
-1795 YNCTSLEY
+1795 
-1803 VDLSRVNDIGNYA
+1803 
-1816 FYGCSLLSDIGEQC
+1816 
-1830 DELFRIGNSA
+1830 
-1840 FEKCTSL
+1840 
-1847 AIEDLSI
+1847 I
-1854 PNLEQIGKYA
+1854 PNLESIGDGA
-1864 FSNTKIKKVSN
+1864 FLNTSIKRVLN
-1875 LGNITAINSY
+1875 LGNITNIPGGSNITATG
-1885 TFNNCTS
+1885 TFNGCTS
-1892 LIEFTDPINNC
+1892 LIEFVCPETVTSIGQNAFRGCKSLSSFNMP
-1903 TYESNCFTNCTSLT
+1903 TALTKLAGEAFYNCTSL
-1917 KININDNEKWFR
+1917 
-1929 NTFKSDTANPIRYA
+1929 
-1943 KNFYIND
+1943 
-1950 ELVDTM
+1950 V
-1956 KVPSDLIT
+1956 
-1964 IGNYVLQ
+1964 
-1971 NWKGTTVDFGDSAIE
+1971 IE
-1986 TIGAYSFKDCTNLT
+1986 D
-2000 NCNIPQSV
+2000 
-2008 KTINDRA
+2008 
-2015 FQGCTSLE
+2015 
-2023 FDTLN
+2023 
-2028 LPNLTSIGN
+2028 
-2037 YALDGVKIRKLVITS
+2037 
-2052 LVNLPTQ
+2052 
-2059 SGTLEAK
+2059 
-2066 STLQEVVLSSKCTTL
+2066 
-2081 PASVF
+2081 
-2086 SDYTNLNTINLG
+2086 
-2098 LITTFNSS
+2098 
-2106 CLKNT
+2106 
-2111 GLTGTLS
+2111 
-2118 IPNATGTLD
+2118 
-2127 VSAFYNTK
+2127 
-2135 ITNIANLGSVT
+2135 
-2146 QLGSSTWNDGVFQNC
+2146 
-2161 SLLETVTLPET
+2161 
-2172 LTIIGVNCFSN
+2172 
-2183 DKQLKTINFPESI
+2183 
-2196 TTIAYNGFN
+2196 
-2205 NCNNLEIESLSLP
+2205 LSLP
-2218 NLTSLSDAVFGNCYK
+2218 NLTSLGQNAFYGVSI
-2233 LKRVTNLGSITKILV
+2233 KRISNLGNIT
-2248 PSNDKGVFY
+2248 S
-2257 NCTNLKVVVLP
+2257 LP
-2268 ATLETL
+2268 ASSSSAQNFGKKDVLE
-2274 GSQYS
+2274 
-2279 PFVRC
+2279 
-2284 TSLED
+2284 E
-2289 VVCYATIP
+2289 
-2297 PAVACST
+2297 
-2304 IFPKNKLKGIYVPDS
+2304 
-2319 SIDAYRSATNWSN
+2319 
-2332 YYDYIYPIS
+2332 
-2341 DYVEGIPPMKFED
+2341 
-2354 AAVESIILT
+2354 
-2363 NYDTNKS
+2363 
-2370 GYLSNTEL
+2370 
-2378 LAIKNMNGKFDN
+2378 
-2390 NATIETFNELDQF
+2390 
-2403 TSLTQMPTFQNCTSL
+2403 
-2418 SEIKLPTHLNSMPSS
+2418 
-2433 MFKGCTALT
+2433 
-2442 SFAIPDTVQKLNGD
+2442 
-2456 TFNGSGL
+2456 
-2463 SSLTSWGGITELS
+2463 
-2476 GNNNF
+2476 
-2481 QNCISLSSIPSLST
+2481 
-2495 LTKISGNGTFAGCT
+2495 
-2509 NLTSVSGL
+2509 
-2517 NNLTQ
+2517 
-2522 IGENTFSECTNLNI
+2522 
-2536 NNLNLPNLTTLK
+2536 
-2548 SGAFYKCTSLT
+2548 
-2559 GSINLPS
+2559 
-2566 LTNQVDYS
+2566 
-2574 TFRECTSI
+2574 
-2582 INVLSLGSITKI
+2582 
-2594 QNNAFFGCTSLQS
+2594 
-2607 VNLPSTLTAIYLQAF
+2607 
-2622 YNCSNM
+2622 
-2628 YLPNNKLPES
+2628 
-2638 ITIID
+2638 
-2643 EKAFEG
+2643 
-2649 CTRLRIDELYLP
+2649 
-2661 NLKTINGGFESCDI
+2661 
-2675 RKITNLGSITKVA
+2675 
-2688 GFSNNANL
+2688 
-2696 ISVVLPETVTTIY
+2696 VVLPETLTYIPENSFHSYSKLKKINLENIETLGGYNFVSALDGTEVRMPKLSSIQSNQAFYKSGVTVLDFTGSTFTKTRDSFAQGAINLHTVYLPNTITSIGY
-2709 DSAFADCTS
+2709 SAFDGCTS
-2718 LTTIN
+2718 LEIADL
-2723 IPETVTTIGYRTFN
+2723 
-2737 NCTSLV
+2737 S
-2743 IDELYLPN
+2743 LPN
-2751 LQTLNTQSF
+2751 LESLSSRAFGGVKITKISNLGKITAINPS
-2760 NQVQRIS
+2760 NQGYANIGDKSVLKEV
-2767 RITSLGQI
+2767 T
-2775 TILPNTCFR
+2775 LPNT
-2784 LVSCDSIILPD
+2784 IK
-2795 TLLTIKGQETLP
+2795 TIGDYTFDGYSVLETI
-2807 LCPTIVLPASVTD
+2807 TIESGASGVKV
-2820 IEECIRGNT
+2820 GNYAFNNLKAL
-2829 VITNFICKAT
+2829 TNFNVDPACFVSLGFGSFSNFKLFNEITFQNVTT
-2839 VPPSV
+2839 VGRQAFRGSTISKIKLPSV
-2844 ARNNWSETTSLQAI
+2844 ETMAASHNYDGIFSFCPNLVLVDLGENCSSIGAESFGRGVGTSGKNITIICRASTPPTLGGTIFGATISNAALEGI

-2869 AATNWST
+2869 TATNWS
-2876 KASIIYGISD
+2876 AYAD
-2886 IITNNPELYEEIKDQ
+2886 RIKP
-2901 LGGGNT
+2901 LSEYIES

>member
-148 VDVDIRRYLTTGIN
+148 VDVEIRRYLTTGIN
-162 KARIVVTGSI
+162 KVRIVVTGAT

-221 HIKVGDVE
+221 HIKVGDAE

-274 HIYYQIMYVA
+274 HIYYQIMYVT

-296 NNIPAK
+296 NNIPNK
-302 VYNFRQEDLVQYSV
+302 VYNFTQEDLVQYSV

-327 ASYGDKEEI
+327 ALYDGKQEI

-341 ENITSNT
+341 ENITSNI

-395 GAKFYLNS
+395 GAKFYMNS
-403 SLGSNSTPDRD
+403 SLGSNSTSDRD

-441 DAWDYDKD
+441 DAWDYDQD

-479 FEIMYRAGAV
+479 FEIMYRASAI

-515 FPTRVLILSKETR
+515 FPTRILIISKETR

-542 NHIIIS
+542 NHIVIS

-603 YMMRIY
+603 YIMRIY

-629 ANFNRLGFKADND
+629 ANFNRLGFKADNN

-810 ATEQIPFIGFQL
+810 ATEQVPFIGFQL

-874 PWTEDVFYDYLN
+874 PWTEDVFYDYIN
-886 ETLSIGAES
+886 ETLSVGAES

-907 DIVGDYSTDSEE
+907 DIVANYSTDSEE
-919 DADAIMNLYLSEFK
+919 DAGAIMDLYLSEFK

-1003 EVLPLSTHNML
+1003 EVLPLATHNML

-1035 WINPDSGVAKYVNLP
+1035 WINPNSGVAKYVNLP

-1157 EALNISGNSIH
+1157 ETLNIGGNSIH

-1360 EVLFNATNLAVV
+1360 QVLFNATNLAVV

-1413 PPVGGRVLKLQ
+1413 PPVGGRILKLQ

-1439 LTDDNLTLSDD
+1439 LTDDNLTLSND

-1514 EGGYRGVVYN
+1514 EGGYRGVLYN

-1546 VYQDDVDAILEGI
+1546 VYQDDVDAVLRGI
-1559 PDLKVSY
+1559 PDLKISY
-1566 DPNNTYI
+1566 NPDNTYI
-1573 RFKDAEVQRICATKW
+1573 RFQDDEVQRICVTKW
-1588 GDGNGV
+1588 GDGTGITESQAAAV
-1594 TKEQVKKVTD
+1594 T
-1604 VATTFNRNA
+1604 N
-1613 IIETFNEFKEFINV
+1613 
-1627 VELSGYSPQGAFRS
+1627 
-1641 CTSLREITLPET
+1641 
-1653 MRKLNDGHP
+1653 
-1662 RNNGGGGCFY
+1662 
-1672 GATSLGKCNGTENVK
+1672 
-1687 YVGACAFYDC
+1687 
-1697 KSLTEVN
+1697 
-1704 LKSATDIRSWAFM
+1704 
-1717 NCSNLSEI
+1717 I
-1725 GDTSSVNSLGTRA
+1725 G
-1738 FMNCAKLSDVSF
+1738 
-1750 PALSGNLGSDTFS
+1750 DTFS
-1763 GCTSLK
+1763 GNTTITSFDELDKFGVTSL
-1769 RIGSLG
+1769 
-1775 SSIKKIS
+1775 S
-1782 DGLGGQFGDLGFA
+1782 DTSGKGAFK
-1795 YNCTSLEY
+1795 NCPNLVS
-1803 VDLSRVNDIGNYA
+1803 VDLSKITAIGYNS
-1816 FYGCSLLSDIGEQC
+1816 FFQC
-1830 DELFRIGNSA
+1830 PLFAGDGNG
-1840 FEKCTSL
+1840 
-1847 AIEDLSI
+1847 DLSI
-1854 PNLEQIGKYA
+1854 PNLISIGNNSFGGYDKETCIGLKRVLNLGNITEIPNGTNIYGGTFRNQINLIDVNLPPTLTIIGNHA
-1864 FSNTKIKKVSN
+1864 FYGCTSLVNINIPKSIITIGESAFAYCSSLNEDINLPNCTSIGGSAFYSTKIKKVSN
-1875 LGNITAINSY
+1875 LGNITAINHH
-1885 TFNNCTS
+1885 TFYNCTS
-1892 LIEFTDPINNC
+1892 LVEFTDPISNC
-1903 TYESNCFTNCTSLT
+1903 TYDSNCFTNCTSLT
-1917 KININDNEKWFR
+1917 KINISNNEKWFR
-1929 NTFKSDTANPIRYA
+1929 NTFTSDTANPLRYA
-1943 KNFYIND
+1943 KNFYINN

-1956 KVPSDLIT
+1956 RVPSDLTT
-1964 IGNYVLQ
+1964 IGNYVLYGW
-1971 NWKGTTVDFGDSAIE
+1971 NGTTVDFGDSSIE
-1986 TIGAYSFKDCTNLT
+1986 TIGSYAFKDCTNLT

-2015 FQGCTSLE
+2015 FQSCTSLE

-2028 LPNLTSIGN
+2028 LPNLTSIGSF
-2037 YALDGVKIRKLVITS
+2037 ALDGVKIRKLVITS

-2059 SGTLEAK
+2059 NGSLGAK

-2086 SDYTNLNTINLG
+2086 SNYTNLNTINLG
-2098 LITTFNSS
+2098 LITTFNDY
-2106 CLKNT
+2106 CLKFT

-2118 IPNATGTLD
+2118 IPSATGILGTA
-2127 VSAFYNTK
+2127 AFYGTK

-2146 QLGSSTWNDGVFQNC
+2146 QFGNTTYSEQGTFSQC
-2161 SLLETVTLPET
+2161 SLLKTATLPET
-2172 LTIIGVNCFSN
+2172 LTIIGANCFSE
-2183 DKQLKTINFPESI
+2183 DRQLKTINFPESI
-2196 TTIAYNGFN
+2196 TTIAYNTFN
-2205 NCNNLEIESLSLP
+2205 DCNNLEIESLSLP
-2218 NLTSLSDAVFGNCYK
+2218 NLTSLSDAVFRNCYK
-2233 LKRVTNLGSITKILV
+2233 LKRVTNLGNITNILA
-2248 PSNDKGVFY
+2248 PSNGKGVFY

-2268 ATLETL
+2268 ATLEIL

-2279 PFVRC
+2279 PFAGC

-2354 AAVESIILT
+2354 AEVESIILT

-2418 SEIKLPTHLNSMPSS
+2418 SKIKLPTHLNSMPSS

-2442 SFAIPDTVQKLNGD
+2442 SFAIPNTVTKIGGMD
-2456 TFNGSGL
+2456 VFNGSGL
-2463 SSLTSWGGITELS
+2463 VTLTSWGGITETDY
-2476 GNNNF
+2476 NMF
-2481 QNCISLSSIPSLST
+2481 QNCTSLSSIPSLSQ
-2495 LTKISGNGTFAGCT
+2495 LTKLRNCTFQNCT
-2509 NLTSVSGL
+2509 NLTSISGL
-2517 NNLTQ
+2517 NNLTA
-2522 IGENTFSECTNLNI
+2522 IGNDAFSGCTNLNI
-2536 NNLNLPNLTTLK
+2536 NNLNLPSLTSLG
-2548 SGAFYKCTSLT
+2548 SGAFYKTGLT

-2566 LTNQVDYS
+2566 LTNQVDYN

-2582 INVLSLGSITKI
+2582 TNVISLGSITKI
-2594 QNNAFFGCTSLQS
+2594 QNYAFYGCTSLQS
-2607 VNLPSTLTAIYLQAF
+2607 VNLPSTLTNIYQQAF
-2622 YNCSNM
+2622 QNCSNM

-2638 ITIID
+2638 ITTID
-2643 EKAFEG
+2643 RQTFDG
-2649 CTRLRIDELYLP
+2649 CTSLRIDELYLP
-2661 NLKTINGGFESCDI
+2661 NLKIINGGFDSCDI

-2696 ISVVLPETVTTIY
+2696 TSVVLPETVTTIEQK
-2709 DSAFADCTS
+2709 AFFNCTS

-2723 IPETVTTIGYRTFN
+2723 IPESVTTINSSAFQG
-2737 NCTSLV
+2737 CTSLV

-2751 LQTLNTQSF
+2751 LQTLNTLSF

-2775 TILPNTCFR
+2775 TTLPNSCFR
-2784 LVSCDSIILPD
+2784 LVQCDSIILPN
-2795 TLLTIKGQETLP
+2795 TLLTITGQATLP
-2807 LCPTIVLPASVTD
+2807 LCPAIVLPESVTN
-2820 IEECIRGNT
+2820 IEECLRGNT
-2829 VITNFICKAT
+2829 VIVNFICKAT

-2844 ARNNWSETTSLQAI
+2844 NRNNWGETDALQAI
-2858 YVPDDSVEAYK
+2858 YVPDASVEAYK
-2869 AATNWST
+2869 TATNWSS
-2876 KASIIYGISD
+2876 KASIIYGISN
-2886 IITNNPELYEEIKDQ
+2886 IITNNPELYEKIKDQ
-2901 LGGGNT
+2901 L

>member
-148 VDVDIRRYLTTGIN
+148 VDVEIRRYLTTGIN
-162 KARIVVTGSI
+162 KARIVVTGST

-221 HIKVGDVE
+221 HVKLGDVE

-244 TTFDLTNYTPT
+244 TTFDLTNYTPS
-255 ESGVVPLEIWM
+255 ESGVIPLEIWM
-266 TGEGVETQ
+266 TGEGVETK
-274 HIYYQIMYVA
+274 HIYYQIMYVT

-296 NNIPAK
+296 NNVPNK

-327 ASYGDKEEI
+327 ALYDDKEEI

-341 ENITSNT
+341 EDITSNT

-381 EIIVDNSNAFIATP
+381 EIIVDNSNAFVATP
-395 GAKFYLNS
+395 GARFYMNS
-403 SLGSNSTPDRD
+403 SLGSNSTSDRD

-441 DAWDYDKD
+441 DAWDYDQD

-479 FEIMYRAGAV
+479 FEIMYRASAV

-515 FPTRVLILSKETR
+515 FPTRILVISKETR

-542 NHIIIS
+542 NHIVIS

-561 RIFINGVENVTFTY
+561 RISINGVENVTFTY

-590 GIVAGQSSTDTYI
+590 GIVLGQQSTDTYV

-720 SKIKKALVWRYHNL
+720 SKIKNALVWRYHNL

-810 ATEQIPFIGFQL
+810 ATEQVPFIGFQL

-886 ETLSIGAES
+886 ETLSVGAES
-895 PSDGSK
+895 PSEGSK

-907 DIVGDYSTDSEE
+907 DIVAGYSTDSEE
-919 DADAIMNLYLSEFK
+919 DADAIMDLYLSEFK

-944 YIVSLDEAL
+944 YIVSLNEAL

-960 LDDINNNLSSYQKKE
+960 LNDINNNISSYQKKE

-1003 EVLPLSTHNML
+1003 EILPLSTHNML

-1067 DAKNTYWRKFKEIA
+1067 DAKNTYWRKFKELA

-1145 ANEFI
+1145 ASEFI

-1270 KVTPAIW
+1270 EVTPAIW

-1288 TEQSVRTPA
+1288 TEQSVRTQA
-1297 GNTCT
+1297 GDTCT
-1302 LSLPSSGT
+1302 LTLPSSGT

-1439 LTDDNLTLSDD
+1439 LTDGNLTLSND

-1514 EGGYRGVVYN
+1514 EGGYRGVIYN

-1546 VYQDDVDAILEGI
+1546 VYQDDVDAVLRGI
-1559 PDLKVSY
+1559 PDLKISY
-1566 DPNNTYI
+1566 DSNNTYI
-1573 RFKDAEVQRICATKW
+1573 RFQDDEVQRICAANW
-1588 GDGNGV
+1588 GDGVGV
-1594 TKEQVKKVTD
+1594 TNEQA
-1604 VATTFNRNA
+1604 VA
-1613 IIETFNEFKEFINV
+1613 V
-1627 VELSGYSPQGAFRS
+1627 
-1641 CTSLREITLPET
+1641 
-1653 MRKLNDGHP
+1653 
-1662 RNNGGGGCFY
+1662 
-1672 GATSLGKCNGTENVK
+1672 TSLGNKFRGNTAIVTFDEFERFIGVTALTTGNTNSPGSFNGCTNLTSIK
-1687 YVGACAFYDC
+1687 FPHSI
-1697 KSLTEVN
+1697 KSLQNGSFSNCKN
-1704 LKSATDIRSWAFM
+1704 LKI
-1717 NCSNLSEI
+1717 
-1725 GDTSSVNSLGTRA
+1725 
-1738 FMNCAKLSDVSF
+1738 DVF
-1750 PALSGNLGSDTFS
+1750 
-1763 GCTSLK
+1763 
-1769 RIGSLG
+1769 
-1775 SSIKKIS
+1775 
-1782 DGLGGQFGDLGFA
+1782 
-1795 YNCTSLEY
+1795 
-1803 VDLSRVNDIGNYA
+1803 
-1816 FYGCSLLSDIGEQC
+1816 
-1830 DELFRIGNSA
+1830 
-1840 FEKCTSL
+1840 
-1847 AIEDLSI
+1847 I
-1854 PNLEQIGKYA
+1854 PNLESIGDGA
-1864 FSNTKIKKVSN
+1864 FLNTSIKRVLN
-1875 LGNITAINSY
+1875 LGNITNIPGGSNITATG
-1885 TFNNCTS
+1885 TFNGCTS
-1892 LIEFTDPINNC
+1892 LIEFVCPETVTSIGQNAFRGCKSLSSFNMP
-1903 TYESNCFTNCTSLT
+1903 TALTKLAGEAFYNCTSL
-1917 KININDNEKWFR
+1917 
-1929 NTFKSDTANPIRYA
+1929 
-1943 KNFYIND
+1943 
-1950 ELVDTM
+1950 V
-1956 KVPSDLIT
+1956 
-1964 IGNYVLQ
+1964 
-1971 NWKGTTVDFGDSAIE
+1971 IE
-1986 TIGAYSFKDCTNLT
+1986 D
-2000 NCNIPQSV
+2000 
-2008 KTINDRA
+2008 
-2015 FQGCTSLE
+2015 
-2023 FDTLN
+2023 
-2028 LPNLTSIGN
+2028 
-2037 YALDGVKIRKLVITS
+2037 
-2052 LVNLPTQ
+2052 
-2059 SGTLEAK
+2059 
-2066 STLQEVVLSSKCTTL
+2066 
-2081 PASVF
+2081 
-2086 SDYTNLNTINLG
+2086 
-2098 LITTFNSS
+2098 
-2106 CLKNT
+2106 
-2111 GLTGTLS
+2111 
-2118 IPNATGTLD
+2118 
-2127 VSAFYNTK
+2127 
-2135 ITNIANLGSVT
+2135 
-2146 QLGSSTWNDGVFQNC
+2146 
-2161 SLLETVTLPET
+2161 
-2172 LTIIGVNCFSN
+2172 
-2183 DKQLKTINFPESI
+2183 
-2196 TTIAYNGFN
+2196 
-2205 NCNNLEIESLSLP
+2205 LSLP
-2218 NLTSLSDAVFGNCYK
+2218 NLTSLGQNAFYGVSI
-2233 LKRVTNLGSITKILV
+2233 KRISNLGNIT
-2248 PSNDKGVFY
+2248 S
-2257 NCTNLKVVVLP
+2257 LP
-2268 ATLETL
+2268 ASSSSAQNFGKKDVLE
-2274 GSQYS
+2274 
-2279 PFVRC
+2279 
-2284 TSLED
+2284 E
-2289 VVCYATIP
+2289 
-2297 PAVACST
+2297 
-2304 IFPKNKLKGIYVPDS
+2304 
-2319 SIDAYRSATNWSN
+2319 
-2332 YYDYIYPIS
+2332 
-2341 DYVEGIPPMKFED
+2341 
-2354 AAVESIILT
+2354 
-2363 NYDTNKS
+2363 
-2370 GYLSNTEL
+2370 
-2378 LAIKNMNGKFDN
+2378 
-2390 NATIETFNELDQF
+2390 
-2403 TSLTQMPTFQNCTSL
+2403 
-2418 SEIKLPTHLNSMPSS
+2418 
-2433 MFKGCTALT
+2433 
-2442 SFAIPDTVQKLNGD
+2442 
-2456 TFNGSGL
+2456 
-2463 SSLTSWGGITELS
+2463 
-2476 GNNNF
+2476 
-2481 QNCISLSSIPSLST
+2481 
-2495 LTKISGNGTFAGCT
+2495 
-2509 NLTSVSGL
+2509 
-2517 NNLTQ
+2517 
-2522 IGENTFSECTNLNI
+2522 
-2536 NNLNLPNLTTLK
+2536 
-2548 SGAFYKCTSLT
+2548 
-2559 GSINLPS
+2559 
-2566 LTNQVDYS
+2566 
-2574 TFRECTSI
+2574 
-2582 INVLSLGSITKI
+2582 
-2594 QNNAFFGCTSLQS
+2594 
-2607 VNLPSTLTAIYLQAF
+2607 
-2622 YNCSNM
+2622 
-2628 YLPNNKLPES
+2628 
-2638 ITIID
+2638 
-2643 EKAFEG
+2643 
-2649 CTRLRIDELYLP
+2649 
-2661 NLKTINGGFESCDI
+2661 
-2675 RKITNLGSITKVA
+2675 
-2688 GFSNNANL
+2688 
-2696 ISVVLPETVTTIY
+2696 VVLPETLTYIPENSFHSYSKLKKINLENIETLGGYNFVSALDGTEVRMPKLSSIQSNQAFYKSGVTVLDFTGSTFTKTRDSFAQGAINLHTVYLPNTITSIGY
-2709 DSAFADCTS
+2709 SAFDGCTS
-2718 LTTIN
+2718 LEIADL
-2723 IPETVTTIGYRTFN
+2723 
-2737 NCTSLV
+2737 S
-2743 IDELYLPN
+2743 LPN
-2751 LQTLNTQSF
+2751 LESLSSRAFGGVKITKISNLGKITAINPS
-2760 NQVQRIS
+2760 NQGYANIGDKSVLKEV
-2767 RITSLGQI
+2767 T
-2775 TILPNTCFR
+2775 LPNT
-2784 LVSCDSIILPD
+2784 IK
-2795 TLLTIKGQETLP
+2795 TIGDYTFDGYSVLETI
-2807 LCPTIVLPASVTD
+2807 TIESGASGVKV
-2820 IEECIRGNT
+2820 GNYAFNNLKAL
-2829 VITNFICKAT
+2829 TNFNVDPACFVSLGFGSFSNFKLFNEITFQNVTT
-2839 VPPSV
+2839 VGRQAFRGSTISKIKLPSV
-2844 ARNNWSETTSLQAI
+2844 ETMAASHNYDGIFSFCPNLVLVDLGENCSSIGAESFGRGVGTSGKNITIICRASTPPTLGGTIFGATISNAALEGI

-2869 AATNWST
+2869 TATNWS
-2876 KASIIYGISD
+2876 AYAD
-2886 IITNNPELYEEIKDQ
+2886 RIKP
-2901 LGGGNT
+2901 LSEYIES

>member
-148 VDVDIRRYLTTGIN
+148 VDVEIRRYLTTGIN
-162 KARIVVTGSI
+162 KVRIVVTGAT

-221 HIKVGDVE
+221 HIKVGDAE

-274 HIYYQIMYVA
+274 HIYYQIMYVT

-296 NNIPAK
+296 NNIPNK
-302 VYNFRQEDLVQYSV
+302 VYNFTQEDLVQYSV

-327 ASYGDKEEI
+327 ALYDGKQEI

-395 GAKFYLNS
+395 GAKFYMNS
-403 SLGSNSTPDRD
+403 SLGSNSTSDRD

-441 DAWDYDKD
+441 DAWDYDQD

-479 FEIMYRAGAV
+479 FEIMYRASAI

-500 DTETYNKDTSVGIII
+500 DTETYNKDTSIGIII
-515 FPTRVLILSKETR
+515 FPTRILIISKETR

-542 NHIIIS
+542 NHIVIS

-603 YMMRIY
+603 YIMRIY

-629 ANFNRLGFKADND
+629 ANFNRLGFKADNN

-810 ATEQIPFIGFQL
+810 ATEQVPFIGFQL

-874 PWTEDVFYDYLN
+874 PWTEDVFYDYIN
-886 ETLSIGAES
+886 ETLSVGAES
-895 PSDGSK
+895 PLDGSK

-907 DIVGDYSTDSEE
+907 DIIADYSTDSEE
-919 DADAIMNLYLSEFK
+919 DAGAIMDLYLSEFK

-1003 EVLPLSTHNML
+1003 EVLPLATHNML

-1035 WINPDSGVAKYVNLP
+1035 WINPNSGVAKYVNLP

-1157 EALNISGNSIH
+1157 ETLNIGGNSIH

-1334 RGGSDVISFSVNG
+1334 RGGSVVISFSVNG

-1352 LKVGDANE
+1352 LKVGDANA

-1413 PPVGGRVLKLQ
+1413 PPVGGRILKLQ

-1439 LTDDNLTLSDD
+1439 LTDDNLTLSND

-1514 EGGYRGVVYN
+1514 EGGYRGVLYN

-1546 VYQDDVDAILEGI
+1546 VYQDDVDAVLRGI
-1559 PDLKVSY
+1559 PDLKISY
-1566 DPNNTYI
+1566 NPDNTYI
-1573 RFKDAEVQRICATKW
+1573 RFQDDEVQRICATKW
-1588 GDGNGV
+1588 GDGIGLKQTIANNV
-1594 TKEQVKKVTD
+1594 TAFGT
-1604 VATTFNRNA
+1604 AFTGNTS
-1613 IIETFNEFKEFINV
+1613 IITFNELPSFSNVKIIGNTDFKGCTNLETIDLTNV
-1627 VELSGYSPQGAFRS
+1627 TNLAGNKSEITFGSFLNCS
-1641 CTSLREITLPET
+1641 SLR
-1653 MRKLNDGHP
+1653 D
-1662 RNNGGGGCFY
+1662 
-1672 GATSLGKCNGTENVK
+1672 
-1687 YVGACAFYDC
+1687 VGD
-1697 KSLTEVN
+1697 
-1704 LKSATDIRSWAFM
+1704 M
-1717 NCSNLSEI
+1717 SEI
-1725 GDTSSVNSLGTRA
+1725 EEIANNS
-1738 FMNCAKLSDVSF
+1738 FY
-1750 PALSGNLGSDTFS
+1750 
-1763 GCTSLK
+1763 GCTSLSINVNLPNLK
-1769 RIGSLG
+1769 TLKPGAFNGSGIISITSLG
-1775 SSIKKIS
+1775 SVERLEGEENSWGSTGIF
-1782 DGLGGQFGDLGFA
+1782 Q
-1795 YNCTSLEY
+1795 NC
-1803 VDLSRVNDIGNYA
+1803 
-1816 FYGCSLLSDIGEQC
+1816 
-1830 DELFRIGNSA
+1830 
-1840 FEKCTSL
+1840 K
-1847 AIEDLSI
+1847 
-1854 PNLEQIGKYA
+1854 NLM
-1864 FSNTKIKKVSN
+1864 
-1875 LGNITAINSY
+1875 AINIEGIKY
-1885 TFNNCTS
+1885 IGINTFNNCTS
-1892 LIEFTDPINNC
+1892 L
-1903 TYESNCFTNCTSLT
+1903 
-1917 KININDNEKWFR
+1917 
-1929 NTFKSDTANPIRYA
+1929 
-1943 KNFYIND
+1943 
-1950 ELVDTM
+1950 
-1956 KVPSDLIT
+1956 
-1964 IGNYVLQ
+1964 
-1971 NWKGTTVDFGDSAIE
+1971 
-1986 TIGAYSFKDCTNLT
+1986 
-2000 NCNIPQSV
+2000 
-2008 KTINDRA
+2008 
-2015 FQGCTSLE
+2015 
-2023 FDTLN
+2023 
-2028 LPNLTSIGN
+2028 
-2037 YALDGVKIRKLVITS
+2037 
-2052 LVNLPTQ
+2052 
-2059 SGTLEAK
+2059 
-2066 STLQEVVLSSKCTTL
+2066 
-2081 PASVF
+2081 
-2086 SDYTNLNTINLG
+2086 
-2098 LITTFNSS
+2098 
-2106 CLKNT
+2106 
-2111 GLTGTLS
+2111 
-2118 IPNATGTLD
+2118 
-2127 VSAFYNTK
+2127 
-2135 ITNIANLGSVT
+2135 
-2146 QLGSSTWNDGVFQNC
+2146 
-2161 SLLETVTLPET
+2161 
-2172 LTIIGVNCFSN
+2172 
-2183 DKQLKTINFPESI
+2183 
-2196 TTIAYNGFN
+2196 
-2205 NCNNLEIESLSLP
+2205 EIEDLSLP
-2218 NLTSLSDAVFGNCYK
+2218 NLEAIRGGAFNGVK
-2233 LKRVTNLGSITKILV
+2233 ITKISNLGKITSL
-2248 PSNDKGVFY
+2248 PSN
-2257 NCTNLKVVVLP
+2257 N
-2268 ATLETL
+2268 
-2274 GSQYS
+2274 
-2279 PFVRC
+2279 
-2284 TSLED
+2284 
-2289 VVCYATIP
+2289 
-2297 PAVACST
+2297 T
-2304 IFPKNKLKGIYVPDS
+2304 IF
-2319 SIDAYRSATNWSN
+2319 
-2332 YYDYIYPIS
+2332 
-2341 DYVEGIPPMKFED
+2341 
-2354 AAVESIILT
+2354 
-2363 NYDTNKS
+2363 
-2370 GYLSNTEL
+2370 
-2378 LAIKNMNGKFDN
+2378 
-2390 NATIETFNELDQF
+2390 
-2403 TSLTQMPTFQNCTSL
+2403 
-2418 SEIKLPTHLNSMPSS
+2418 
-2433 MFKGCTALT
+2433 
-2442 SFAIPDTVQKLNGD
+2442 GD
-2456 TFNGSGL
+2456 KT
-2463 SSLTSWGGITELS
+2463 
-2476 GNNNF
+2476 
-2481 QNCISLSSIPSLST
+2481 T
-2495 LTKISGNGTFAGCT
+2495 LT
-2509 NLTSVSGL
+2509 
-2517 NNLTQ
+2517 
-2522 IGENTFSECTNLNI
+2522 
-2536 NNLNLPNLTTLK
+2536 
-2548 SGAFYKCTSLT
+2548 
-2559 GSINLPS
+2559 
-2566 LTNQVDYS
+2566 
-2574 TFRECTSI
+2574 
-2582 INVLSLGSITKI
+2582 
-2594 QNNAFFGCTSLQS
+2594 S
-2607 VNLPSTLTAIYLQAF
+2607 VNLPSTLTSIGENVFDGYSALANVNFPSTITKIGNRAFRNCTALAIIIDLPSLETLGQDVFNVNISTPGSLKGIENLGKITTIPNGSDNMGCFMNQKSLTYANLPNTLTSIGNNAFRNCSELASVNFPLSITNIGANAFNGCTSLEIADLSLPNLETLLSRAFIGVKITKISNLGKITAINPDNQNDANIGDKSVLKEVTLPNTIKTIGNYTFSNYSVLETITIEKGASGISVGSYAFNKLTALTNFNVDPACFVSLGFGSFNEFKLFSEITFQNLITVGCQAF
-2622 YNCSNM
+2622 RGSTISKIKLPSVETMAAVSNYDGIFSSCKNLVLVDLGENCSSIGNESFGRGVGTSG
-2628 YLPNNKLPES
+2628 NN
-2638 ITIID
+2638 ITIICR
-2643 EKAFEG
+2643 ASIPPTLG
-2649 CTRLRIDELYLP
+2649 G
-2661 NLKTINGGFESCDI
+2661 TI
-2675 RKITNLGSITKVA
+2675 LGS
-2688 GFSNNANL
+2688 
-2696 ISVVLPETVTTIY
+2696 
-2709 DSAFADCTS
+2709 
-2718 LTTIN
+2718 
-2723 IPETVTTIGYRTFN
+2723 
-2737 NCTSLV
+2737 
-2743 IDELYLPN
+2743 
-2751 LQTLNTQSF
+2751 
-2760 NQVQRIS
+2760 
-2767 RITSLGQI
+2767 
-2775 TILPNTCFR
+2775 
-2784 LVSCDSIILPD
+2784 
-2795 TLLTIKGQETLP
+2795 TIKS
-2807 LCPTIVLPASVTD
+2807 AD
-2820 IEECIRGNT
+2820 IDG
-2829 VITNFICKAT
+2829 
-2839 VPPSV
+2839 
-2844 ARNNWSETTSLQAI
+2844 I
-2858 YVPDDSVEAYK
+2858 YVPDESVEAYK
-2869 AATNWST
+2869 TATNWST
-2876 KASIIYGISD
+2876 YAD
-2886 IITNNPELYEEIKDQ
+2886 RIKP
-2901 LGGGNT
+2901 LSEYVES

>member
-90 TSDIS
+90 TSDTS

-148 VDVDIRRYLTTGIN
+148 VDVEIRRYLTTGIN
-162 KARIVVTGSI
+162 KARIVVTGAI

-199 WMQGNNYFVQNIYF
+199 WMQGNNYFIQNIYF

-221 HIKVGDVE
+221 HIKVGDTE

-266 TGEGVETQ
+266 TGEGVETK
-274 HIYYQIMYVA
+274 HIYYQIMYVT
-284 DADKGNISLICF
+284 DSDKGNISLICF
-296 NNIPAK
+296 NNVPNK

-327 ASYGDKEEI
+327 ALYDNKEEI

-341 ENITSNT
+341 EDITSNT

-403 SLGSNSTPDRD
+403 SLGSNSTSDRD

-441 DAWDYDKD
+441 DAWDYDQD

-479 FEIMYRAGAV
+479 FEIMYRASAV

-515 FPTRVLILSKETR
+515 FPTRILVISKETR

-542 NHIIIS
+542 NHIVIS

-561 RIFINGVENVTFTY
+561 RISINGVENVTFTY

-810 ATEQIPFIGFQL
+810 ATEQVPFIGFQL

-886 ETLSIGAES
+886 ETLSVGAES
-895 PSDGSK
+895 PSEGSK

-907 DIVGDYSTDSEE
+907 DIVANYSTDSEE
-919 DADAIMNLYLSEFK
+919 DANAIMDLYLSEFK

-1067 DAKNTYWRKFKEIA
+1067 DAKNTYWRKFKELA

-1145 ANEFI
+1145 ASEFI

-1360 EVLFNATNLAVV
+1360 QVLFNATNLAVV

-1439 LTDDNLTLSDD
+1439 LTDENLTLSND

-1514 EGGYRGVVYN
+1514 EGGYRGVIYN

-1546 VYQDDVDAILEGI
+1546 VYQDDVDAVLRGI
-1559 PDLKVSY
+1559 PDLKISY
-1566 DPNNTYI
+1566 NSDNTYI
-1573 RFKDAEVQRICATKW
+1573 RFKDAEVQHICATKW
-1588 GDGNGV
+1588 GDGNGITETQAANVKSLGITFRGNTTITSFDELGKFGV
-1594 TKEQVKKVTD
+1594 TY
-1604 VATTFNRNA
+1604 
-1613 IIETFNEFKEFINV
+1613 
-1627 VELSGYSPQGAFRS
+1627 LSDTSSGQGAFQ
-1641 CTSLREITLPET
+1641 
-1653 MRKLNDGHP
+1653 
-1662 RNNGGGGCFY
+1662 
-1672 GATSLGKCNGTENVK
+1672 
-1687 YVGACAFYDC
+1687 
-1697 KSLTEVN
+1697 
-1704 LKSATDIRSWAFM
+1704 
-1717 NCSNLSEI
+1717 NCSNLV
-1725 GDTSSVNSLGTRA
+1725 SVD
-1738 FMNCAKLSDVSF
+1738 LS
-1750 PALSGNLGSDTFS
+1750 
-1763 GCTSLK
+1763 K
-1769 RIGSLG
+1769 
-1775 SSIKKIS
+1775 IKKIGNS
-1782 DGLGGQFGDLGFA
+1782 AFNNCALFAGNGNGDLSIPNLISIGGNSFGG
-1795 YNCTSLEY
+1795 YNRGTCTGLKR
-1803 VDLSRVNDIGNYA
+1803 VLDLGNITEIPNGVNVYSGTFRSQLNLTDVNLPSTLTIIGNYA
-1816 FYGCSLLSDIGEQC
+1816 FYGCASLKNINIPKSITT
-1830 DELFRIGNSA
+1830 INSNA
-1840 FEKCTSL
+1840 FDSCTSL
-1847 AIEDLSI
+1847 IINNLSL
-1854 PNLEQIGKYA
+1854 PNLTSMGSSVFY
-1864 FSNTKIKKVSN
+1864 NTKIKKVSN
-1875 LGNITAINSY
+1875 LGNITAIYAN
-1885 TFNNCTS
+1885 TFNNCTE
-1892 LIEFTDPINNC
+1892 LTEFTDPISNC
-1903 TYESNCFTNCTSLT
+1903 TYDSNCFTNCTSLT
-1917 KININDNEKWFR
+1917 KINISDNEKWFR

-1943 KNFYIND
+1943 KNFYINN

-1956 KVPSDLIT
+1956 KVPSDLTT

-1971 NWKGTTVDFGDSAIE
+1971 NWNGTTVDFGNSTIE
-1986 TIGAYSFKDCTNLT
+1986 TIGSYAFKDCTNLT

-2008 KTINDRA
+2008 KTINGSA
-2015 FQGCTSLE
+2015 FQGCVGLE

-2028 LPNLTSIGN
+2028 LPNLTSIGS

-2052 LVNLPTQ
+2052 LVNLPTK
-2059 SGTLEAK
+2059 SGSLGAK

-2081 PASVF
+2081 PYAF
-2086 SDYTNLNTINLG
+2086 FEDYTNLNTINLD
-2098 LITTFNSS
+2098 LITTFNGY

-2118 IPNATGTLD
+2118 IPSATGTLGLA
-2127 VSAFYNTK
+2127 AFRDTK
-2135 ITNIANLGSVT
+2135 ITNIANLGSIT
-2146 QLGSSTWNDGVFQNC
+2146 QLV
-2161 SLLETVTLPET
+2161 
-2172 LTIIGVNCFSN
+2172 
-2183 DKQLKTINFPESI
+2183 
-2196 TTIAYNGFN
+2196 A
-2205 NCNNLEIESLSLP
+2205 P
-2218 NLTSLSDAVFGNCYK
+2218 NWDT
-2233 LKRVTNLGSITKILV
+2233 
-2248 PSNDKGVFY
+2248 GVFY

-2279 PFVRC
+2279 PFAGC

-2304 IFPKNKLKGIYVPDS
+2304 IFPKNKLKGIYVPD
-2319 SIDAYRSATNWSN
+2319 
-2332 YYDYIYPIS
+2332 
-2341 DYVEGIPPMKFED
+2341 E
-2354 AAVESIILT
+2354 
-2363 NYDTNKS
+2363 
-2370 GYLSNTEL
+2370 
-2378 LAIKNMNGKFDN
+2378 
-2390 NATIETFNELDQF
+2390 
-2403 TSLTQMPTFQNCTSL
+2403 
-2418 SEIKLPTHLNSMPSS
+2418 
-2433 MFKGCTALT
+2433 
-2442 SFAIPDTVQKLNGD
+2442 
-2456 TFNGSGL
+2456 
-2463 SSLTSWGGITELS
+2463 
-2476 GNNNF
+2476 
-2481 QNCISLSSIPSLST
+2481 
-2495 LTKISGNGTFAGCT
+2495 
-2509 NLTSVSGL
+2509 
-2517 NNLTQ
+2517 
-2522 IGENTFSECTNLNI
+2522 
-2536 NNLNLPNLTTLK
+2536 
-2548 SGAFYKCTSLT
+2548 
-2559 GSINLPS
+2559 
-2566 LTNQVDYS
+2566 
-2574 TFRECTSI
+2574 
-2582 INVLSLGSITKI
+2582 
-2594 QNNAFFGCTSLQS
+2594 
-2607 VNLPSTLTAIYLQAF
+2607 
-2622 YNCSNM
+2622 
-2628 YLPNNKLPES
+2628 
-2638 ITIID
+2638 
-2643 EKAFEG
+2643 
-2649 CTRLRIDELYLP
+2649 
-2661 NLKTINGGFESCDI
+2661 
-2675 RKITNLGSITKVA
+2675 
-2688 GFSNNANL
+2688 
-2696 ISVVLPETVTTIY
+2696 
-2709 DSAFADCTS
+2709 
-2718 LTTIN
+2718 
-2723 IPETVTTIGYRTFN
+2723 
-2737 NCTSLV
+2737 
-2743 IDELYLPN
+2743 
-2751 LQTLNTQSF
+2751 
-2760 NQVQRIS
+2760 
-2767 RITSLGQI
+2767 
-2775 TILPNTCFR
+2775 
-2784 LVSCDSIILPD
+2784 
-2795 TLLTIKGQETLP
+2795 
-2807 LCPTIVLPASVTD
+2807 
-2820 IEECIRGNT
+2820 
-2829 VITNFICKAT
+2829 
-2839 VPPSV
+2839 
-2844 ARNNWSETTSLQAI
+2844 
-2858 YVPDDSVEAYK
+2858 SVEAYK
-2869 AATNWST
+2869 TATNWST
-2876 KASIIYGISD
+2876 YAYRIKPLSEYSPLNIQVYTGDAPQIKRLVCKYAGKEVSPLWSVESDVATITTEGILTFNDYGKAVVTATYNDMSSSVIVQYTKETDFTSQMEINKAYKTDYSIGEKFTYTLVDSSYVSNWRTIIINMKEYNGVRLTGRGGNAPRLYCYIDSNDFVLEVAEQQRVANNESFPKPQNAAKVIISF
-2886 IITNNPELYEEIKDQ
+2886 NPEMKEHQVIAY
-2901 LGGGNT
+2901 